1 MPLFDAPDYF
11 AKRSAATQA
20 KIDAI
25 ESAKQEKLS
34 SLQETTLQVNV
45 QREALNKSWVGQL
58 GLEPGSFTANR
69 VNDAASLVSGA
80 ARMAGQVAAL
90 PDSIGSVLERE
101 PLANSDIEAYNR
113 YVSGKTVPGDV
124 ATVGRMV
131 NGASVFDRI
140 KASETQRTEARDTA
154 KAFDL
159 TGLVEQSNRKAFAD
173 DLGAAYQ
180 ANSGEISTGW
190 NQAKNGDVLSG
201 VGNLAKGLGG
211 LIFSTGAATLTNG
224 AGVREYVLEN
234 APQLLVGTAGAIG
247 KGAMAASNVGYAM
260 DIYQQGLENY
270 AKANGGQLPAPEQMQ
285 KMALQAASL
294 ALAEQAGDVA
304 MLGLSKV
311 GGKAAKDASR
321 NAFKSSLKAAGGGYL
336 SEAPTEAYQTYTEG
350 EITGKPASGEEI
362 FVAGAIGGASGG
374 GLTGGIRTISELT
387 GSTSEQIAER
397 AAKAKEEVAKKQ
409 DLSAAIASGDVS
421 AYVDPKST
429 SYAPEKAVAALF
441 GNSQKA
447 DATPEAKQTN
457 FTKAE
462 SIVAELK
469 SEREKLQLELDW
481 TNPDKLQERLDAGRS
496 GYSPELIAAT
506 EETIATL
513 RATPADPNEVAA
525 LEAKAKGMDRKIQLS
540 ETILKNFNETTQ
552 DQPVDVEAEVTKL
565 KDADP
570 LVSQGAADTIIN
582 LSMKSPELVDRK
594 LAASLVS
601 DTTNNLTDG
610 QRDYLRSF
618 SEARIAENSL
628 KTMDDVS
635 KEIYF
640 GSEKGKKGFQYT
652 GLVKYR
658 SNVAATLAAGNQKSA
673 DRELGLLTS
682 FETSHQAKAKAASEA
697 YSAFLKDGIPR
708 RVERNQDGSWKVEQG
723 LWESAAARVENGG
736 LNIKE
741 DSPKIVANTQTE
753 ATAISKTAA
762 ELKAAYAVKFGSGNT
777 GGASNVQNVSQA
789 LEGIQSAETQLRSEA
804 STQAGT
810 VEGTAA
816 TGGGTAADVPADATT
831 GTDAVAPTGAVAVT
845 ESKASGYATRTKRN
859 VDAGDITIAFAMD
872 HSTAG
877 EKLTARLV
885 KEAGKPLVKWTPG
898 MKLSEFADQII
909 AALKATNGTA
919 INVAGN
925 GIYSWGNTSQADLNE
940 KLFKVLGKVKAE
952 YPALATIV
960 SGGQTGADM
969 AGVIAGKALGLKVDV
984 HLPAGFVQRDANRQ
998 DYKNTQ
1004 AGIEKQIADGAAA
1017 LTKTTAAQNATETVK
1032 SSSVKNVDG
1041 ASFVNRED
1049 LQDGTKDVEISLDY
1063 SFKVTPENILG
1074 LATKMFQIG
1083 EKNRAAGFATY
1094 FSGNYLRFIESYK
1107 SMVVLD
1113 AINDQYKGNRGDF
1126 RAETVE
1132 KELASLLSKTTAV
1145 SSTVAATQEAPS
1157 SAASTVETA
1166 QLQSTEETTTSSEA
1180 VVPET
1185 EEVAEPK
1192 GLAALQQKSTEGTP
1206 YVQRNLLAD
1215 HLKQAGKRPLVMV
1228 KDFVTAL
1235 KQQTAKVMD
1244 YLDVKE
1250 PTDKQKAAVQLL
1262 VRKVAEWGPVIK
1274 GSLVKGYWNKTEGK
1288 AKENEDFRYTDLMQ
1302 FLIEGTNKDGLD
1314 LEENIKTAIVYAAM
1328 RATVD
1333 AGDNNKFNSS
1343 KDINAMFGRSDEHE
1357 VSEAEQRILAN
1368 VGVRDNTWRNR
1379 AGQAAVQALGLK
1391 AADENTPL
1399 DLLPRL
1405 ESAFGAYI
1413 QKLLMDR
1420 GIMVRET
1427 LSRKQMQELFPQPEG
1442 EQDTAPPS
1450 WQFMKLARDAEGNP
1464 VPAAQ
1469 QILEGLQGTGNVL
1482 DKLFGVESLVQFPLL
1497 QAAEFKDKS
1506 QKGVNEGIPE
1516 NLREAVNQKQQEAGY
1531 LREDSWAVL
1540 SALPEKAFLMM
1551 HGWVDIENTTI
1562 HAMDMLSVQAKNEG
1576 IEREYNRIKQFV
1588 SEVIQPAA
1596 TEADSELGAVPFYP
1610 EMFVAKQQRVFQ
1622 KTNGFNQQTSK
1633 MHRNVYRKGSWAVDI
1648 KVSDESAMNNFKL
1661 RVLEALGVKTDA
1673 QTNDRTLDQFE
1684 AAFDPELQSSAKGK
1698 EKAAALRDAVKT
1710 LQKIIYE
1717 GTSLS
1722 DAEVDALVDGVAM
1735 GGEKGLTLAAL
1746 QDMAHYMQAM
1756 ETKAEKFPVQFQGEI
1771 DGKTN
1776 GVIISQL
1783 LFGGAVSVE
1792 DMKNRMRRGG
1802 LFFEADVDENGN
1814 PATQFNSWKQEGN
1827 LDQYE
1832 SLAKRLNEIAQLSL
1846 ASEPQTYEAIEAFT
1860 KPLSTKDGQV
1870 AKEGRDFT
1878 KNPLTTL
1885 MFGSTLYSAV
1895 DKMGDKLI
1903 AQISKRIVDVVDG
1916 NTPSTMKQVLED
1928 LNVLITRG
1936 GGEPINVN
1944 MTNAQALSSELSTKQ
1959 IKAIKRAFHNSLGDA
1974 AKQAF
1979 EEEFGTYLQQRS
1991 IADEAANLTFALS
2004 NAVITGMREDY
2015 VKQLI
2020 AAEVLPANPKTGQPL
2035 RALTQKEEREFQKQV
2050 SKLIPRVHTAGSKKD
2065 GKQSSGIGLF
2075 KTTQTLSTNPVY
2087 QGKASFG
2094 TPFADTVGKTGR
2106 QGQSLEAFSS
2116 TLNSNERVQEE
2127 PGISTSS
2134 KQVHSFDST
2143 VARGAE
2149 TLLVAQDIETDNNHD
2164 ALTSGLAG
2172 FNKVGQALN
2181 QSFYTELSQYSP
2193 MGELSAS
2200 LNGMVQN
2207 IIGFAVQGE
2216 GNNLSPTAQKNL
2228 TAVLNELVK
2237 TYGMD
2242 AASALNLVIKNTAD
2256 AAYRADKMKLETL
2269 ADVVS
2274 VDQYTLEGG
2283 NYTPTETDR
2292 QAVKDQLAAL
2302 SPEVKLGVFEAVDSL
2317 VTLMGDALTVPQ
2329 ARQTKTRGTN
2339 EFGDL
2344 GASSVRHNADL
2355 VSVFEK
2361 RGQLNVKQLVHVL
2374 RKKFPE
2380 NTVNREILEKL
2391 VPLLNAGLVVKYIT
2405 PDSTLADV
2413 LEKAKEPSRG
2423 WFVSKGGKQEIYVL
2437 GTQFKDS
2444 GLTPELLLHEALHA
2458 ALSQVINRPQSADA
2472 KALVAELQTLLTEAK
2487 AIVASDVSLASFA
2500 PAVSSVDELVS
2511 WGLTNKDFQVKVLSK
2526 VRMQSRTTQ
2535 NRLVSG
2541 MKAFVDAV
2549 ASLLFRRPD
2558 KNQNHGVFVL
2568 VQNVSGLMAEAANT
2582 QPAADVNLSMASQ
2595 VERINSFT
2603 TLQIHEALDT
2613 GAVDPAFQSQLANLL
2628 TGIVDALHGPFGA
2641 FAAALRETEAKT
2653 PVDAWAKA
2661 KELGVAPFGSSVLS
2675 HMAASE
2681 QEAFAI
2687 EQVEA
2692 TVKAALDGN
2701 DAQAKIAYRE
2711 LYNLYT
2717 EMYEKFSKDGSDFF
2731 KGDWAMAT
2739 PSEKAHAKSQYDF
2752 VFDLK
2757 SDNGDRSDYLARF
2770 AALGLAHQGFNQM
2783 LQVTTESD
2791 VGKLRGKESF
2801 EQRLQRWFSNVLGF
2815 FRQRV
2820 TKTYAGQLADVKLQT
2835 LVGQLV
2841 DIEAK
2846 KRSLIQAKKGLI
2858 NTGMVED
2865 GARAITESIRTKLA
2879 EAADSEFLRKQKNTA
2894 VQVARSAVSTIAND
2908 RTEKYI
2914 EGMQRFY
2921 ERNVQAQGSVFV
2933 SVLKELTGHKEKL
2946 QAAFRAVKKFEGD
2959 RKDQIAGWA
2968 KDARKAFGKKI
2979 APESSA
2985 SITAVVM
2992 RTGLHYLS
3000 DTMSLAEIERLVD
3013 NPVAQNA
3020 AIAELEAKLG
3030 HMKAEYV
3037 TQIKGLGY
3045 YKATEL
3051 VKVKTLMMNSYLI
3064 SRLAGTIY
3072 EKQITEAQAN
3082 AAEPIIKQL
3091 VSLYALKYTSRTEQA
3106 LAKQVFRDE
3115 NARGESVGNGI
3126 DFVMKAQKALEQKAF
3141 ERQFMNNPALM
3152 VHGFTPEIL
3161 NPHTEFVVATE
3172 TDGQALVDFGYKKGA
3187 KVSKDSADP
3196 DQSQKYI
3203 YVLKGAGLA
3212 PHVSGA
3218 LQFQSDT
3225 AKGTKAHSGY
3235 MNVNTQDGL
3244 ENAQTQARFDQKLGS
3259 KIETD
3264 PNWDPSQEA
3273 SNYTAPLYN
3282 ENGKVV
3288 NWRYMM
3294 NKQTKDDLLQRN
3306 NSFDRVLGVLGGTVF
3321 SKPKIKEQNRAVLEA
3336 LKEIY
3341 KDDYALNA
3349 ESYIEVGPKS
3359 NDPELRSF
3367 WERLPDQTKED
3378 VRTVWGSDGIKLTTD
3393 SLDVVFGYRKLSLAD
3408 PIRQSQK
3415 NKAKLEAGGALSEA
3429 DKQSLIAQNFVLSV
3443 EWALSTYARIKLG
3456 KSQEEAERYA
3466 KRAAAYVTRSERAWQ
3481 EIVREIKTIY
3491 VIKGVTSMIN
3501 NNKSNL
3507 TQLLASGV
3515 SLSAIREHMP
3525 VALKSATA
3533 YMADSDELRELEN
3546 QMATG
3551 YTQGNEAEIER
3562 RIVRLRD
3569 AIARNPAREMIEA
3582 GLMPSIVEDIGEAD
3596 DPFSYKTELARK
3608 TERFTDKLNPKVKQV
3623 AKVVYMTRD
3632 GKLYK
3637 ALHQATQISDFV
3649 ARYTMYQHRIG
3660 REQNPLSKAAAIQE
3674 VSEAFVNY
3682 DIPMHRSIQFMDDM
3696 GLMMFTKYFLRMQK
3710 VLLKMGRENPA
3721 RVLALAAAENYFDLS
3736 SIVLDSSALAKIG
3749 NNPFNIGAFGFPG
3762 ALDDLATIKAAMAV
3776 LK

>member
-1 MPLFDAPDYF
+1 MATFDINTYLSNRLSNKLTND
-11 AKRSAATQA
+11 KMQDLSLAASQKQA
-20 KIDAI
+20 ELAAQKEARDAQI
-25 ESAKQEKLS
+25 AAEQKAY
-34 SLQETTLQVNV
+34 ND
-45 QREALNKSWVGQL
+45 SWVGKL
-58 GLEPGSFTANR
+58 GLEPQGFVANR
-69 VNDAASLVSGA
+69 VNDVASLVSGA
-80 ARMAGQVAAL
+80 SRLAGNTTAL
-90 PDSIGSVLERE
+90 PNSIGSALDTVNLD
-101 PLANSDIEAYNR
+101 SGDVDAYNR
-113 YVSGKTVPGDV
+113 LQKNELQPGDV
-124 ATVGRMV
+124 ARLASPKVPGRLTAFE
-131 NGASVFDRI
+131 NIQSADRNRE
-140 KASETQRTEARDTA
+140 AARTINN
-154 KAFDL
+154 AFDL
-159 TGLVEQSNRKAFAD
+159 SGTVEQSNRKAFTES
-173 DLGAAYQ
+173 LGYGFNAPYNQ
-180 ANSGEISTGW
+180 LKEGVQ
-190 NQAKNGDVLSG
+190 QAKDGKVLDAAGNVTAGLAKLLLNAGDAVLS
-201 VGNLAKGLGG
+201 
-211 LIFSTGAATLTNG
+211 NG

-234 APQLLVGTAGAIG
+234 APQLLIGTAGAPG
-247 KGAMAASNVGYAM
+247 KAAMLASNVGYAA
-260 DIYQQGLENY
+260 DTYQQGIENY
-270 AKANGGQLPAPEQMQ
+270 AKANGGQMPSSERLQE
-285 KMALQAASL
+285 MALQAASL
-294 ALAEQAGDVA
+294 ALAEQGSD
-304 MLGLSKV
+304 MLGLGLAKL
-311 GGKAAKDASR
+311 GGKAS
-321 NAFKSSLKAAGGGYL
+321 KSGIVNTIKATAGGAAT
-336 SEAPTEAYQTYTEG
+336 EAPTEGFQTYMEG
-350 EITGKPASGEEI
+350 EITGKPASAQDVYVG
-362 FVAGAIGGASGG
+362 AAIGAASGG
-374 GLTGGIRTISELT
+374 ALAGGLRGMAEAGNAAANAA
-387 GSTSEQIAER
+387 AER
-397 AAKAKEEVAKKQ
+397 AAKVQEEVAKKQ
-409 DLSAAIASGDVS
+409 DLSAAIASGDVT
-421 AYVDPKST
+421 AYVDPKSP
-429 SYAPEKAVAALF
+429 SYAPEKAVQALF
-441 GNSQKA
+441 GNSQKE
-447 DATPEAKQTN
+447 DATPEIKQAN
-457 FTKAE
+457 FAKAE
-462 SIVAELK
+462 SIVADLK
-469 SEREKLQLELDW
+469 NEREKLELELVW
-481 TNPDKLQERLDAGRS
+481 TSPEKLQEKLNANRAD
-496 GYSPELIAAT
+496 YSPELLAAT
-506 EETIATL
+506 EEGIATL
-513 RATPADPNEVAA
+513 RETPVDPQEIAS
-525 LEAKAKGMDRKIQLS
+525 LEQKAKAMDSKIQLAES
-540 ETILKNFNETTQ
+540 VLKSFIPETQNTQ
-552 DQPVDVEAEVTKL
+552 IDVEAEVTKL

-570 LVSQGAADTIIN
+570 VVAQGAADNIIN
-582 LSMKSPELVDRK
+582 LSMSSPELVDRK

-601 DTTNNLTDG
+601 DTTNNLTDS
-610 QRDYLRSF
+610 QRDYLRAF
-618 SEARIAENSL
+618 SEARIAENTL
-628 KTMDDVS
+628 KNMDDVS

-640 GSEKGKKGFQYT
+640 GSEEGKAGIKYT
-652 GLVKYR
+652 GLTKYR
-658 SNVAATLAAGNQKSA
+658 SNVSLALTAGNQKSA
-673 DRELGLLTS
+673 DRELGLLTN

-697 YSAFLKDGIPR
+697 YASFLKDGIAR
-708 RVERNQDGSWKVEQG
+708 RVVRNKDGSWAVENG

-753 ATAISKTAA
+753 AAAISKTAA
-762 ELKAAYAVKFGSGNT
+762 ELKAAYAVKFGQSNT

-789 LEGIQSAETQLRSEA
+789 LKRVQSDSTQLSTEA
-804 STQAGT
+804 ATQTGT
-810 VEGTAA
+810 TEGSAA
-816 TGGGTAADVPADATT
+816 TGTGIDSAVPADATA
-831 GTDAVAPTGAVAVT
+831 GTDAVAPVNVWAGTG
-845 ESKASGYATRTKRN
+845 ENASLSNLATRSFELSGRKYFSVEHAYQSWKSGEFDEATYKKYTGGGKKIVGNKGTKTENGWNIKAMKRLMLASFKQN
-859 VDAGDITIAFAMD
+859 PDA
-872 HSTAG
+872 
-877 EKLTARLV
+877 
-885 KEAGKPLVKWTPG
+885 
-898 MKLSEFADQII
+898 
-909 AALKATNGTA
+909 
-919 INVAGN
+919 
-925 GIYSWGNTSQADLNE
+925 
-940 KLFKVLGKVKAE
+940 
-952 YPALATIV
+952 
-960 SGGQTGADM
+960 
-969 AGVIAGKALGLKVDV
+969 
-984 HLPAGFVQRDANRQ
+984 
-998 DYKNTQ
+998 
-1004 AGIEKQIADGAAA
+1004 AAA
-1017 LTKTTAAQNATETVK
+1017 L
-1032 SSSVKNVDG
+1032 
-1041 ASFVNRED
+1041 
-1049 LQDGTKDVEISLDY
+1049 
-1063 SFKVTPENILG
+1063 
-1074 LATKMFQIG
+1074 LAT
-1083 EKNRAAGFATY
+1083 
-1094 FSGNYLRFIESYK
+1094 GNAEITHK
-1107 SMVVLD
+1107 QD
-1113 AINDQYKGNRGDF
+1113 KGIWAKEFPRLLMEI
-1126 RAETVE
+1126 RS
-1132 KELASLLSKTTAV
+1132 ELAVDSA
-1145 SSTVAATQEAPS
+1145 QEAPS
-1157 SAASTVETA
+1157 SAASTVGTA
-1166 QLQSTEETTTSSEA
+1166 QLQSTEENSTSSEG
-1180 VVPET
+1180 VVPVPEA
-1185 EEVAEPK
+1185 VAEAVEPQ
-1192 GLAALQQKSTEGTP
+1192 GLTTLQQKSTEGTP
-1206 YVQRNLLAD
+1206 YVERNLLAD
-1215 HLKQAGKRPLVMV
+1215 HLKQSGKRPLVMV

-1262 VRKVAEWGPVIK
+1262 ARKLAEWGPVIK
-1274 GSLVKGYWNKTEGK
+1274 SSLVKGYWNKTEGK

-1314 LEENIKTAIVYAAM
+1314 LEENIKTAIVYGAM

-1333 AGDNNKFNSS
+1333 SADENKFNSPE
-1343 KDINAMFGRSDEHE
+1343 DINAMFGRSDEQE
-1357 VSEAEQRILAN
+1357 VSETELRILAN

-1391 AADENTPL
+1391 AADENTPI

-1427 LSRKQMQELFPQPEG
+1427 LTRAQMQELFPQPEG
-1442 EQDTAPPS
+1442 EKDTAPPS
-1450 WQFMKLARDAEGNP
+1450 WQFMKLARDAEGNA

-1482 DKLFGVESLVQFPLL
+1482 DKLFGVESLVRFPLL

-1540 SALPEKAFLMM
+1540 NALPEKAFLEM

-1562 HAMDMLSVQAKNEG
+1562 QAMDMLSVQAKNEG
-1576 IEREYNRIKQFV
+1576 IVREYNRIKQFV

-1596 TEADSELGAVPFYP
+1596 TEADTELGAVPFYP

-1648 KVSDESAMNNFKL
+1648 SIFDETAMDNFKL

-1673 QTNDRTLDQFE
+1673 QVNDRTLDQFE
-1684 AAFDPELQSSAKGK
+1684 AAFDPEMQSSAKGK
-1698 EKAAALRDAVKT
+1698 EKAAALRNAVKS
-1710 LQKIIYE
+1710 LQKIIYQ
-1717 GTSLS
+1717 GTALTNV
-1722 DAEVDALVDGVAM
+1722 EVDALVEGVAK

-1756 ETKAEKFPVQFQGEI
+1756 ETYARSPLTDIKFFVQFQGEI

-1802 LFFEADVDENGN
+1802 LFFEGDEQS
-1814 PATQFNSWKQEGN
+1814 QFNAWKQEGN

-1846 ASEPQTYEAIEAFT
+1846 ASDPKTYEAIEAFT

-1903 AQISKRIVDVVDG
+1903 AQISKRIVDVVDKT
-1916 NTPSTMKQVLED
+1916 TPSTLRQVLED
-1928 LNVLITRG
+1928 VNVLITRG
-1936 GGEPINVN
+1936 GGKPVDEGMSTDDAIDEFKLSEP
-1944 MTNAQALSSELSTKQ
+1944 Q

-2015 VKQLI
+2015 VKKLI
-2020 AAEVLPANPKTGQPL
+2020 ADGVMPTNTAGQPI
-2035 RALTQKEEREFQKQV
+2035 RALTKQEEREFQKQV
-2050 SKLIPRVHTAGSKKD
+2050 GKLIPRVHTAGSKKD

-2075 KTTQTLSTNPVY
+2075 KTKQTLSTNPVF
-2087 QGKASFG
+2087 QGEVKFG
-2094 TPFADTVGKTGR
+2094 TPFADTIGKTGR
-2106 QGQSLEAFSS
+2106 QGQSLEAFGAK
-2116 TLNSNERVQEE
+2116 LNSNERVQEE

-2149 TLLVAQDIETDNNHD
+2149 TLLAAQGIETDNNHD
-2164 ALTSGLAG
+2164 ALTSGLNG
-2172 FNKVGQALN
+2172 FTKVGQALN

-2228 TAVLNELVK
+2228 AAVLNELVK
-2237 TYGMD
+2237 TYGLD
-2242 AASALNLVIKNTAD
+2242 AVSALNLVIKNTAD

-2269 ADVVS
+2269 AGVVS

-2283 NYTPTETDR
+2283 NHKPTADER
-2292 QAVKDQLAAL
+2292 QAVQDQLAAL

-2317 VTLMGDALTVPQ
+2317 VALMGDTLTVPQ
-2329 ARQTKTRGTN
+2329 GRQTKTRGKT

-2344 GASSVRHNADL
+2344 GASSVRHDPDL
-2355 VSVFEK
+2355 VGVFEK
-2361 RGQLNVKQLVHVL
+2361 RGQLSAKQLVHVL

-2405 PDSTLADV
+2405 PDATSADV
-2413 LEKAKEPSRG
+2413 LEMAKEPSRG

-2444 GLTPELLLHEALHA
+2444 GLTAELLLHEALHA
-2458 ALSQVINRPQSADA
+2458 ALSQVIKSPKSAEA

-2487 AIVASDVSLASFA
+2487 AIVASDASLSSFA

-2526 VRMQSRTTQ
+2526 VRMQSRTSR

-2582 QPAADVNLSMASQ
+2582 QPAMPAAAPVFAPPSNAEIDSLKKALDVANKEDALGATDIQGNFEDPKLKALSDAYDKAFDKLVKATQAIIDKALSLDTAYARELQERLDGINDEAYAQDTLAENLIKLNQDSQAYLDEFNRRQGSFNFSMASQ

-2603 TLQIHEALDT
+2603 TLQIHEALAT
-2613 GAVDPAFQSQLANLL
+2613 EAVDPAFQSQLANLL

-2641 FAAALRETEAKT
+2641 FAAVLRETEAKT
-2653 PVDAWAKA
+2653 PMDAWAKA

-2717 EMYEKFSKDGSDFF
+2717 EMYNKFSKDGSDFF

-2783 LQVTTESD
+2783 LQVATESD

-2801 EQRLQRWFSNVLGF
+2801 EQRLRRWFSSVLGM
-2815 FRQRV
+2815 FRERV
-2820 TKTYAGQLADVKLQT
+2820 TKTYAGQLADVKLER

-2846 KRSLIQAKKGLI
+2846 KRSLLQAKKGLI
-2858 NTGMVED
+2858 NPGMVED
-2865 GARAITESIRTKLA
+2865 GARAITESIRTKIA
-2879 EAADSEFLRKQKNTA
+2879 EAADSEFMRKQTNTA
-2894 VQVARSAVSTIAND
+2894 VRVARSAVSTITND
-2908 RTEKYI
+2908 RTEKFI
-2914 EGMQRFY
+2914 EGMQKFY
-2921 ERNVQAQGSVFV
+2921 ERNVQSQGSVFV

-2946 QAAFRAVKKFEGD
+2946 QAAFRIVKKFEGD
-2959 RKDQIAGWA
+2959 RQDQIAGWA
-2968 KDARKAFGKKI
+2968 KDARKAFGKKLSRD
-2979 APESSA
+2979 SSA

-3030 HMKAEYV
+3030 HMKAEYI

-3051 VKVKTLMMNSYLI
+3051 VRVKVLMMNSHLI
-3064 SRLAGTIY
+3064 SKLAGTVY
-3072 EKQITEAQAN
+3072 EKRITDEQAK
-3082 AAEPIIKQL
+3082 AADPIIKQL
-3091 VSLYALKYTSRTEQA
+3091 VTLYALKYTSRTEQA

-3115 NARGESVGNGI
+3115 NVRGESVGNGI
-3126 DFVMKAQKALEQKAF
+3126 DFVMKAQKALEAEAF
-3141 ERQFMNNPALM
+3141 ERQFRNNPALM

-3161 NPHTEFVVATE
+3161 NPHTEFVVVDQQE
-3172 TDGQALVDFGYKKGA
+3172 GDRLMDFGYKRGA
-3187 KVSKDSADP
+3187 KVSKDGVDP
-3196 DQSQKYI
+3196 DQGQKRI

-3218 LQFQSDT
+3218 LQFQTDT
-3225 AKGTKAHSGY
+3225 AKGTKIHSGY

-3244 ENAQTQARFDQKLGS
+3244 ENAQAQASFDQKLGA
-3259 KIETD
+3259 KIDTD
-3264 PNWDPSQEA
+3264 PNWDPSMDDN
-3273 SNYTAPLYN
+3273 NYTAPLYD

-3288 NWRYMM
+3288 NWRYLM
-3294 NKQTKDDLLQRN
+3294 NKQTKDELLERN

-3349 ESYIEVGPKS
+3349 EAYVEVGPKS

-3378 VRTVWGSDGIKLTTD
+3378 VRAVWGGDSMKVTAD
-3393 SLDVVFGYRKLSLAD
+3393 SLDVVFGYRKRSLAE
-3408 PIRQSQK
+3408 PFRQKEK
-3415 NKAKLEAGGALSEA
+3415 NKAKLEAGGALTEA
-3429 DKQSLIAQNFVLSV
+3429 DKQSLITQAYVTSV
-3443 EWALSTYARIKLG
+3443 EWALTTFARIKLG
-3456 KSQEEAERYA
+3456 KSQDEAERYA
-3466 KRAAAYVTRSERAWQ
+3466 KRAAAFVTRSERAWQ
-3481 EIVREIKTIY
+3481 EVVREIKTIY
-3491 VIKGVTSMIN
+3491 VIKNVKTMVGN
-3501 NNKSNL
+3501 NVSNMS
-3507 TQLLASGV
+3507 QLLASGV
-3515 SLSAIREHMP
+3515 SLQAIREHMP

-3533 YMADSDELRELEN
+3533 YSADMEELRELEN
-3546 QMATG
+3546 QLETG
-3551 YTQGNEAEIER
+3551 YTQGNETEIER
-3562 RIVRLRD
+3562 KIIRLRD
-3569 AIARNPAREMIEA
+3569 AIARNPARELIEA

-3596 DPFSYKTELARK
+3596 DPFSYKTEFARK
-3608 TERFTDKLNPKVKQV
+3608 TERFTDKLNPKVKDA
-3623 AKVVYMTRD
+3623 AKFVYMTRD

-3649 ARYTMYQHRIG
+3649 ARYTMYQHLIS
-3660 REQNPLSKAAAIQE
+3660 REQNPLSKATAIQE

-3682 DIPMHRSIQFMDDM
+3682 DIAMHRNIQFMDDM
-3696 GLMMFTKYFLRMQK
+3696 GFMMFTKYFLRMQK

-3721 RVLALAAAENYFDLS
+3721 RVLALAAADNFLDLG

-3749 NNPFNIGAFGFPG
+3749 NNPVGIGAAGFFG
-3762 ALDDLATIKAAMAV
+3762 ALDDLATVKAAMAIV
-3776 LK
+3776 K

>member
-1 MPLFDAPDYF
+1 MATFDINTYLSNRLSNKLTNDKMQDLNLATSQKQ
-11 AKRSAATQA
+11 AELAAQKQA
-20 KIDAI
+20 RDAQI
-25 ESAKQEKLS
+25 AAEQQAY
-34 SLQETTLQVNV
+34 ND
-45 QREALNKSWVGQL
+45 SWVGKL
-58 GLEPGSFTANR
+58 GLEPQGFVANR
-69 VNDAASLVSGA
+69 VNDVASLVSGA
-80 ARMAGQVAAL
+80 SRLVGNTAAL
-90 PDSIGSVLERE
+90 PNSIGSAMDTVNLD
-101 PLANSDIEAYNR
+101 SGDIDAYNR
-113 YVSGKTVPGDV
+113 LQKNELQPGDV
-124 ATVGRMV
+124 ARLATPKAPGRLPAFE
-131 NGASVFDRI
+131 NIQSADRNRE
-140 KASETQRTEARDTA
+140 AARTINNT
-154 KAFDL
+154 FDL
-159 TGLVEQSNRKAFAD
+159 KGTVEQSNRKAFTEA
-173 DLGAAYQ
+173 LGYGFNAPYSQ
-180 ANSGEISTGW
+180 LKEGVQ
-190 NQAKNGDVLSG
+190 QAKEGKVLDAA
-201 VGNLAKGLGG
+201 GNVTAGLAKLLLNAGDA
-211 LIFSTGAATLTNG
+211 IISNG

-234 APQLLVGTAGAIG
+234 APQLLLGTAGAPG
-247 KGAMAASNVGYAM
+247 KAAMLASNVGYAI
-260 DIYQQGLENY
+260 DTYQQGIENY
-270 AKANGGQLPAPEQMQ
+270 AKENGGQMPSAERLQE
-285 KMALQAASL
+285 MALQASTL
-294 ALAEQAGDVA
+294 ALAEQGSD
-304 MLGLSKV
+304 MLGLGLAKL
-311 GGKAAKDASR
+311 GGKAS
-321 NAFKSSLKAAGGGYL
+321 KSGIVNTVKATAGGAAT
-336 SEAPTEAYQTYTEG
+336 EAPTEGFQTYMEG
-350 EITGKPASGEEI
+350 EITGKPASAQDVYVG
-362 FVAGAIGGASGG
+362 AAIGAASGG
-374 GLTGGIRTISELT
+374 ALSGGLRGMAEISNAAT
-387 GSTSEQIAER
+387 KSAAER
-397 AAKAKEEVAKKQ
+397 AAKAQEEKAKKQ
-409 DLSAAIASGDVS
+409 DLSAAIASGDVT
-421 AYVDPKST
+421 AYVDPKSP

-447 DATPEAKQTN
+447 DTTPEAKQAN
-457 FTKAE
+457 FIKAE
-462 SIVAELK
+462 EIVAEMK
-469 SEREKLQLELDW
+469 SKREDLQLEIDGA
-481 TNPDKLQERLDAGRS
+481 NPDKLQETLDAGR
-496 GYSPELIAAT
+496 GRFTPELVAKL
-506 EETIATL
+506 ESEIATL
-513 RATPADPNEVAA
+513 RTTPADPAQVAV
-525 LEAKAKGMDRKIQLS
+525 LESQAKEMDNKIKLA
-540 ETILKNFNETTQ
+540 ETVLNNFAQENQ
-552 DQPVDVEAEVTKL
+552 NKQIDVEAEVVKL

-570 LVSQGAADTIIN
+570 VVAQSAADNIIN
-582 LSMKSPELVDRK
+582 LSMASPERIDREMV
-594 LAASLVS
+594 AALVS
-601 DTTNNLTDG
+601 DATNNLTAS
-610 QRDYLRSF
+610 QRDYLRAF
-618 SEARIAENSL
+618 SQARVAENVL
-628 KTMDDVS
+628 KNMSDVS

-640 GSEKGKKGFQYT
+640 GSEKGKKGIRYVGLAQYRA
-652 GLVKYR
+652 K
-658 SNVAATLAAGNQKSA
+658 VAAVLSAGNQKSA
-673 DRELGLLTS
+673 DRELGQLTA
-682 FETSHQAKAKAASEA
+682 FEASHQAKSKAASEA
-697 YSAFLKDGIPR
+697 YAAFLKDGIER
-708 RVERNQDGSWKVEQG
+708 RVIRNKDGSWYVEQG
-723 LWESAAARVENGG
+723 LWESAADRAENGG

-741 DSPKIVANTQTE
+741 DSPKIVENTKTE
-753 ATAISKTAA
+753 ADAISKTAA

-777 GGASNVQNVSQA
+777 SGASNVQNVSQA
-789 LEGIQSAETQLRSEA
+789 PTGVQGTQEKLQSEA
-804 STQAGT
+804 TTETGTTETVAAAGT
-810 VEGTAA
+810 GNAA
-816 TGGGTAADVPADATT
+816 PATSN
-831 GTDAVAPTGAVAVT
+831 APTGTNAV
-845 ESKASGYATRTKRN
+845 
-859 VDAGDITIAFAMD
+859 VD
-872 HSTAG
+872 
-877 EKLTARLV
+877 
-885 KEAGKPLVKWTPG
+885 
-898 MKLSEFADQII
+898 
-909 AALKATNGTA
+909 
-919 INVAGN
+919 
-925 GIYSWGNTSQADLNE
+925 
-940 KLFKVLGKVKAE
+940 
-952 YPALATIV
+952 PA
-960 SGGQTGADM
+960 
-969 AGVIAGKALGLKVDV
+969 
-984 HLPAGFVQRDANRQ
+984 
-998 DYKNTQ
+998 
-1004 AGIEKQIADGAAA
+1004 
-1017 LTKTTAAQNATETVK
+1017 
-1032 SSSVKNVDG
+1032 
-1041 ASFVNRED
+1041 
-1049 LQDGTKDVEISLDY
+1049 
-1063 SFKVTPENILG
+1063 
-1074 LATKMFQIG
+1074 
-1083 EKNRAAGFATY
+1083 
-1094 FSGNYLRFIESYK
+1094 
-1107 SMVVLD
+1107 
-1113 AINDQYKGNRGDF
+1113 
-1126 RAETVE
+1126 
-1132 KELASLLSKTTAV
+1132 
-1145 SSTVAATQEAPS
+1145 QEAPAS
-1157 SAASTVETA
+1157 VVSTVETAGDQA
-1166 QLQSTEETTTSSEA
+1166 QLQSTEETTATPEEVVSESETAAGFARQDFSDQEITAAGGFVLSIDEVAKEGDGGQSPWLMADGKIVGTGQDHIAFADSVLPNGATTYDEFMRQTMAIRASMFKDAVENAYVVFLHIAEGQKFTVEQLNTLTTLASAQSSPMQVMFGEVNGLKNPEYKAVTLDWLKANRSSGLITAPVAEA
-1180 VVPET
+1180 V
-1185 EEVAEPK
+1185 EPQ
-1192 GLAALQQKSTEGTP
+1192 GLAALQEKSEEGKP
-1206 YVQRNLLAD
+1206 YVERNLLAD
-1215 HLKQAGKRPLVMV
+1215 YLKQSGKRPLVMV

-1244 YLDVKE
+1244 YLDVKD

-1262 VRKVAEWGPVIK
+1262 ARKVAEWGPVIK

-1302 FLIEGTNKDGLD
+1302 FLIEGTNKTGLD
-1314 LEENIKTAIVYAAM
+1314 LEENIKTAIVYGAM

-1333 AGDNNKFNSS
+1333 SADENKFNSPE
-1343 KDINAMFGRSDEHE
+1343 DINAMFGRSDEQE
-1357 VSEAEQRILAN
+1357 VSETELRILAN

-1391 AADENTPL
+1391 AADENTPI

-1427 LSRKQMQELFPQPEG
+1427 LSRAQMQELFPQPEG
-1442 EQDTAPPS
+1442 EKDTAPPS
-1450 WQFMKLARDAEGNP
+1450 WQFMKLARNAEGDP

-1482 DKLFGVESLVQFPLL
+1482 DKLFGVESLVRFPLL

-1540 SALPEKAFLMM
+1540 NALPEKAFLMM

-1562 HAMDMLSVQAKNEG
+1562 QAMDLLSVQAKNEG
-1576 IEREYNRIKQFV
+1576 IVREYNRIKQFV

-1596 TEADSELGAVPFYP
+1596 TEADTELGAVPFYP

-1633 MHRNVYRKGSWAVDI
+1633 MHRNVYRKGSWAVAI
-1648 KVSDESAMNNFKL
+1648 SVSDETAMDNFRL
-1661 RVLEALGVKTDA
+1661 RVLEALGTKTDA
-1673 QTNDRTLDQFE
+1673 QTNDITLAQFE
-1684 AAFDPELQSSAKGK
+1684 AAFDPELQNSPKGK
-1698 EKAAALRDAVKT
+1698 EKAAALRDAIKS
-1710 LQKIIYE
+1710 LQKVIYE
-1717 GTSLS
+1717 GTALS
-1722 DAEVDALVDGVAM
+1722 DAEVQAVIDGVAK

-1756 ETKAEKFPVQFQGEI
+1756 ETETETFPVQFQGEI

-1783 LFGGAVSVE
+1783 LFGGAESAE

-1802 LFFEADVDENGN
+1802 LFFEGDEQS
-1814 PATQFNSWKQEGN
+1814 QFNAWKQEGN

-1846 ASEPQTYEAIEAFT
+1846 ASDPKTYEAIEAFT

-1916 NTPSTMKQVLED
+1916 NTPSTMKEVLQD

-1936 GGEPINVN
+1936 GGKPINVN
-1944 MTNAQALSSELSTKQ
+1944 MSNAQALSSELSTEQ

-2020 AAEVLPANPKTGQPL
+2020 ADEILPANPKTGQPL
-2035 RALTQKEEREFQKQV
+2035 RALTKQEEREFQKQV

-2075 KTTQTLSTNPVY
+2075 KTKQTLSTNPVF

-2094 TPFADTVGKTGR
+2094 TPFADTIGKTGR
-2106 QGQSLEAFSS
+2106 QGQSLEAFSA

-2149 TLLVAQDIETDNNHD
+2149 TLLAAQGIETDNNHD
-2164 ALTSGLAG
+2164 ALTSGLNG
-2172 FNKVGQALN
+2172 FSKVGEALN
-2181 QSFYTELSQYSP
+2181 QSFYFELSKYSP

-2216 GNNLSPTAQKNL
+2216 GNNLTPTAQKNL
-2228 TAVLNELVK
+2228 AAVLNELVK
-2237 TYGMD
+2237 TYGLD

-2269 ADVVS
+2269 AGVVS

-2283 NYTPTETDR
+2283 NYKPTDAER
-2292 QAVKDQLAAL
+2292 QAVQDQLAAL

-2317 VTLMGDALTVPQ
+2317 VALMGEKLTVPQ
-2329 ARQTKTRGTN
+2329 GRQTKIRGKT

-2344 GASSVRHNADL
+2344 GASSVRHDADL
-2355 VSVFEK
+2355 VGVFEK
-2361 RGQLNVKQLVHVL
+2361 RGQLTAKQLVHVL

-2405 PDSTLADV
+2405 PDAASADV
-2413 LEKAKEPSRG
+2413 LEMAKEPSRG

-2458 ALSQVINRPQSADA
+2458 ALSQVINRPQSAEA

-2487 AIVASDVSLASFA
+2487 AIVASDASLSSFA

-2568 VQNVSGLMAEAANT
+2568 VQNVSGLMAEAANI
-2582 QPAADVNLSMASQ
+2582 QPTADVNLSMASQ
-2595 VERINSFT
+2595 VEKINSFT

-2641 FAAALRETEAKT
+2641 FAQALRETEAKT
-2653 PVDAWAKA
+2653 PTDAWAKA
-2661 KELGVAPFGSSVLS
+2661 QELGLAPFGSSVLAR
-2675 HMAASE
+2675 MGASE

-2717 EMYEKFSKDGSDFF
+2717 EMYNKFSKDGADFF
-2731 KGDWAMAT
+2731 NGDWAMAT

-2757 SDNGDRSDYLARF
+2757 SGNGDRSDYLARF

-2783 LQVTTESD
+2783 LQVATESD

-2801 EQRLQRWFSNVLGF
+2801 EQRLRRWFSNVLGF

-2820 TKTYAGQLADVKLQT
+2820 TKTYAGQLADVKLER

-2846 KRSLIQAKKGLI
+2846 KRSLIQAKKDLI
-2858 NTGMVED
+2858 NTDMVED
-2865 GARAITESIRTKLA
+2865 GARAVTEGIRAKIA
-2879 EAADSEFLRKQKNTA
+2879 EVADSEFLRKQKSTA
-2894 VQVARSAVSTIAND
+2894 VQVVRSAVSTVTND

-2921 ERNVQAQGSVFV
+2921 ERNVQSQGSVFV
-2933 SVLKELTGHKEKL
+2933 SLLKELTGHKEKL

-2959 RKDQIAGWA
+2959 RQDQIAGWA
-2968 KDARKAFGKKI
+2968 RDARKAFSKKLSR
-2979 APESSA
+2979 ESSA
-2985 SITAVVM
+2985 SITSVIM

-3000 DTMSLAEIERLVD
+3000 DTMSLADLERLID
-3013 NPVAQNA
+3013 NPVAQNL

-3030 HMKAEYV
+3030 HMKGEYI

-3051 VKVKTLMMNSYLI
+3051 VKVPVLMMNSHLI
-3064 SRLAGTIY
+3064 SRLAGTVY
-3072 EKQITEAQAN
+3072 EKQITDAQAK
-3082 AAEPIIKQL
+3082 AAEPVIKQL
-3091 VSLYALKYTSRTEQA
+3091 ISLYSLKYTSRTEQA

-3115 NARGESVGNGI
+3115 NARGASVGNGI
-3126 DFVMKAQKALEQKAF
+3126 DFVMKAQKSLEAEAF
-3141 ERQFMNNPALM
+3141 ERQFKNNPALM

-3161 NPHTEFVVATE
+3161 NPHTEFVVAKVR
-3172 TDGQALVDFGYKKGA
+3172 DGKRLMDFGYLKGA
-3187 KVSKDSADP
+3187 PVTKDPLDP
-3196 DQSQKYI
+3196 DIVVSNMSQEVAEAIGADQKHI

-3218 LQFQSDT
+3218 LQFQTDT
-3225 AKGTKAHSGY
+3225 AKGTKVHTGY

-3244 ENAQTQARFDQKLGS
+3244 ENAQTQATFSQKLGS
-3259 KIETD
+3259 KITVD

-3282 ENGKVV
+3282 ENGTVV
-3288 NWRYMM
+3288 NWRYLMS
-3294 NKQTKDDLLQRN
+3294 KQTKDELLERN
-3306 NSFDRVLGVLGGTVF
+3306 NSFDRVLGVLGGSVF

-3349 ESYIEVGPKS
+3349 EAYVEVGPKS

-3367 WERLPDQTKED
+3367 WERLPQQTKED
-3378 VRTVWGSDGIKLTTD
+3378 VRAVWGSDSIKVTAD

-3408 PIRQSQK
+3408 PFRQSEK
-3415 NKAKLEAGGALSEA
+3415 NKAKLEATGMLSEA
-3429 DKQSLIAQNFVLSV
+3429 DKQGLLTQAYVTSV
-3443 EWALSTYARIKLG
+3443 EWALTTYARVKLG
-3456 KSQEEAERYA
+3456 KPQDEAERYA
-3466 KRAAAYVTRSERAWQ
+3466 KRAAAFATRSERAWQ
-3481 EIVREIKTIY
+3481 EVVREIKTIY
-3491 VIKGVTSMIN
+3491 VIKNVKTMVN
-3501 NNKSNL
+3501 NNISNMS
-3507 TQLLASGV
+3507 QLLASGV
-3515 SLSAIREHMP
+3515 SLKAIRDHMP

-3533 YMADSDELRELEN
+3533 YSADMEELRELEN
-3546 QMATG
+3546 QLETG
-3551 YTQGNEAEIER
+3551 YTQGNDAEIER
-3562 RIVRLRD
+3562 KIIRLKD
-3569 AIARNPAREMIEA
+3569 AIARNPARELIEA
-3582 GLMPSIVEDIGEAD
+3582 GLMPSIVEDVGEAE
-3596 DPFSYKTELARK
+3596 DPFSYKTELAK
-3608 TERFTDKLNPKVKQV
+3608 KAERFTDKLNPKVKEA
-3623 AKVVYMTRD
+3623 AKLVYMTRD

-3637 ALHQATQISDFV
+3637 ALHQATQVSDFV
-3649 ARYTMYQHRIG
+3649 ARYTLYQHRIS
-3660 REQNPLSKAAAIQE
+3660 REQNPLSKEAAIQE

-3682 DIPMHRSIQFMDDM
+3682 DISMHRNIQFMDDM
-3696 GLMMFTKYFLRMQK
+3696 GFMMFTKYFLRMQK

-3721 RVLALAAAENYFDLS
+3721 RVLALAAADGYLNLG

-3749 NNPFNIGAFGFPG
+3749 NNPFGVGAFGFPG
-3762 ALDDLATIKAAMAV
+3762 ALDDLATVKAGMALIK
-3776 LK
+3776 

>member
-1 MPLFDAPDYF
+1 MKDFDLDAYLNNKLGAPNPG
-11 AKRSAATQA
+11 

-25 ESAKQEKLS
+25 IKAKEAKLANLQQIQSSLAQNGQQALNAQAVADGRTWGEFGADVGLSAIQGVDALAKLPAMVYDKATEGNFYGTETQAISKMSDEREKLKS
-34 SLQETTLQVNV
+34 AFAQANNKQKA
-45 QREALNKSWVGQL
+45 QAAKAAGEAAKEYVGDGALGTGAQIAAESGSAFWEAAKDPASIPEFLAQQAAQL
-58 GLEPGSFTANR
+58 G
-69 VNDAASLVSGA
+69 V
-80 ARMAGQVAAL
+80 M
-90 PDSIGSVLERE
+90 
-101 PLANSDIEAYNR
+101 
-113 YVSGKTVPGDV
+113 GK
-124 ATVGRMV
+124 VG
-131 NGASVFDRI
+131 
-140 KASETQRTEARDTA
+140 KASEIAAQAA
-154 KAFDL
+154 LKA
-159 TGLVEQSNRKAFAD
+159 AP
-173 DLGAAYQ
+173 
-180 ANSGEISTGW
+180 
-190 NQAKNGDVLSG
+190 VL
-201 VGNLAKGLGG
+201 
-211 LIFSTGAATLTNG
+211 AATK
-224 AGVREYVLEN
+224 AGQAAVNR
-234 APQLLVGTAGAIG
+234 VGTAGAVGTGAVLQGTDVGSDTMTRIMELPDKVWEQNPEFLARSSEIG
-247 KGAMAASNVGYAM
+247 AS
-260 DIYQQGLENY
+260 
-270 AKANGGQLPAPEQMQ
+270 
-285 KMALQAASL
+285 
-294 ALAEQAGDVA
+294 
-304 MLGLSKV
+304 
-311 GGKAAKDASR
+311 AAKQEIASR
-321 NAFKSSLKAAGGGYL
+321 LASEATIQGAATSILSAALPGGTAVEKALVGKSLGGVKAIPKAFVGESGQEGIEEGTGKFFGNAGVKQINPAQSLSEDVGAAAGQGAYMGGL
-336 SEAPTEAYQTYTEG
+336 LGAG
-350 EITGKPASGEEI
+350 ITG
-362 FVAGAIGGASGG
+362 VQTAGNAAAQSA
-374 GLTGGIRTISELT
+374 
-387 GSTSEQIAER
+387 AER
-397 AAKAKEEVAKKQ
+397 AAKVQEETGKKQ
-409 DLSAAIASGDVS
+409 DLSAAIASGDVT
-421 AYVDPKST
+421 AYVDPKSP
-429 SYAPEKAVAALF
+429 SYAPEKAVQALF
-441 GNSQKA
+441 GNSQKE
-447 DATPEAKQTN
+447 DATPEIKQTN
-457 FTKAE
+457 FAKAE
-462 SIVAELK
+462 TIVADLK
-469 SEREKLQLELDW
+469 SKREDLQLEIEGA
-481 TNPDKLQERLDAGRS
+481 NPDKLQERLDQNRS
-496 GYSPELIAAT
+496 TFSPALVAAL
-506 EETIATL
+506 ESEIATL
-513 RATPADPNEVAA
+513 RSTPPSPTEI
-525 LEAKAKGMDRKIQLS
+525 KIQADREARAKTMDSQIELAEKVLKAFIP
-540 ETILKNFNETTQ
+540 ETQNTQ
-552 DQPVDVEAEVTKL
+552 VDVEAEVAKL

-570 LVSQGAADTIIN
+570 VVAQGAADNIIN
-582 LSMKSPELVDRK
+582 LSMSSPELVDRK
-594 LAASLVS
+594 LVASLVS
-601 DTTNNLTDG
+601 DTTNNLTDS
-610 QRDYLRSF
+610 QRDYLRAF
-618 SEARIAENSL
+618 SEARVAENSL
-628 KTMDDVS
+628 KTMGDVS
-635 KEIYF
+635 KEIFF
-640 GSEKGKKGFQYT
+640 GSQKGKAGIKYT
-652 GLVKYR
+652 GLVQYR
-658 SNVAATLAAGNQKSA
+658 SNVATSLAAGNQKSA
-673 DRELGLLTS
+673 DRELGLLTA
-682 FETSHQAKAKAASEA
+682 FETSHQAKATAASEA
-697 YSAFLKDGIPR
+697 YSAFLKDGIER
-708 RVERNQDGSWKVEQG
+708 RVVRNKDGSWKVEQG
-723 LWESAAARVENGG
+723 LWESASARAENGG

-741 DSPKIVANTQTE
+741 DSPKIVADTKTE
-753 ATAISKTAA
+753 ADAISKTAS

-777 GGASNVQNVSQA
+777 SGASNVQNVSQA
-789 LEGIQSAETQLRSEA
+789 PAGVQGTQEKFQAKATTETGTTETVA
-804 STQAGT
+804 AAGT
-810 VEGTAA
+810 GNAA
-816 TGGGTAADVPADATT
+816 PATSN
-831 GTDAVAPTGAVAVT
+831 APTGIDAV
-845 ESKASGYATRTKRN
+845 
-859 VDAGDITIAFAMD
+859 VD
-872 HSTAG
+872 
-877 EKLTARLV
+877 
-885 KEAGKPLVKWTPG
+885 
-898 MKLSEFADQII
+898 
-909 AALKATNGTA
+909 
-919 INVAGN
+919 
-925 GIYSWGNTSQADLNE
+925 
-940 KLFKVLGKVKAE
+940 
-952 YPALATIV
+952 PA
-960 SGGQTGADM
+960 
-969 AGVIAGKALGLKVDV
+969 
-984 HLPAGFVQRDANRQ
+984 
-998 DYKNTQ
+998 
-1004 AGIEKQIADGAAA
+1004 
-1017 LTKTTAAQNATETVK
+1017 
-1032 SSSVKNVDG
+1032 
-1041 ASFVNRED
+1041 
-1049 LQDGTKDVEISLDY
+1049 
-1063 SFKVTPENILG
+1063 
-1074 LATKMFQIG
+1074 
-1083 EKNRAAGFATY
+1083 
-1094 FSGNYLRFIESYK
+1094 
-1107 SMVVLD
+1107 
-1113 AINDQYKGNRGDF
+1113 
-1126 RAETVE
+1126 
-1132 KELASLLSKTTAV
+1132 
-1145 SSTVAATQEAPS
+1145 QEAPAS
-1157 SAASTVETA
+1157 VVSTVETAVDQA
-1166 QLQSTEETTTSSEA
+1166 QLQSTEQTTATSEEFVPQTEA
-1180 VVPET
+1180 
-1185 EEVAEPK
+1185 VAEPT
-1192 GLAALQQKSTEGTP
+1192 GLSALQQKSTEGTP
-1206 YVQRNLLAD
+1206 YVERNLLAD
-1215 HLKQAGKRPLVMV
+1215 HLKQSGKRPLVMV

-1244 YLDVKE
+1244 YLDVKD

-1262 VRKVAEWGPVIK
+1262 ARKLTEWSPVIK
-1274 GSLVKGYWNKTEGK
+1274 ANLVKGYWNKEEGR
-1288 AKENEDFRYTDLMQ
+1288 AKENENFRYTDLMQ
-1302 FLIEGTNKDGLD
+1302 FLIEGTNKTGLD

-1333 AGDNNKFNSS
+1333 SADENKFNSPE
-1343 KDINAMFGRSDEHE
+1343 DINAMFGRSDEQE
-1357 VSEAEQRILAN
+1357 VSESELRILAN

-1391 AADENTPL
+1391 AADENTPI

-1427 LSRKQMQELFPQPEG
+1427 LSRDLMEELFVEPVVTTLKVGTGAAGQVSYDQKTLVVSGSGATPSMWVKAYLPDGYRVKAKADKQGNFVLPTLSQIPSVGTEIVI
-1442 EQDTAPPS
+1442 EMLTSEAPPS
-1450 WQFMKLARDAEGNP
+1450 WQFIKLARDAEGNA

-1482 DKLFGVESLVQFPLL
+1482 DKLFGVESLVRFPLL

-1531 LREDSWAVL
+1531 LRKDSWAVL
-1540 SALPEKAFLMM
+1540 SALPEQAFLEM

-1562 HAMDMLSVQAKNEG
+1562 QAMDLLSVQAKNEG
-1576 IEREYNRIKQFV
+1576 IVREYNRIKQFV

-1596 TEADSELGAVPFYP
+1596 TEADTELGAVPFYP

-1633 MHRNVYRKGSWAVDI
+1633 MHRNVYRKGSWAVNI
-1648 KVSDESAMNNFKL
+1648 SVSDETAMDNFRL
-1661 RVLEALGVKTDA
+1661 RVLEALGTKTDA
-1673 QTNDRTLDQFE
+1673 QTNDRTLAQFD
-1684 AAFDPELQSSAKGK
+1684 AAFDPELQSSDKGK
-1698 EKAAALRDAVKT
+1698 KKAAALRDAVKA

-1717 GTSLS
+1717 GASLS
-1722 DAEVDALVDGVAM
+1722 DAEVNALVDGVAK

-1756 ETKAEKFPVQFQGEI
+1756 ETGAETFPVQFQGEI

-1776 GVIISQL
+1776 GVIISQI

-1802 LFFEADVDENGN
+1802 LFFEGDEQS
-1814 PATQFNSWKQEGN
+1814 QFNSWKQEGN

-1846 ASEPQTYEAIEAFT
+1846 DNDPVVYGAIEAFT
-1860 KPLSTKDGQV
+1860 KPLSTADGQV

-1903 AQISKRIVDVVDG
+1903 AQVSKRIVDVVDG
-1916 NTPSTMKQVLED
+1916 NTPSTMKEVLQD

-1936 GGEPINVN
+1936 GGKPINVN
-1944 MTNAQALSSELSTKQ
+1944 MTNAQALSSELSTDQ

-1979 EEEFGTYLQQRS
+1979 EEEFGTYLKQRS

-2020 AAEVLPANPKTGQPL
+2020 ADGTMPTNTAGQPI

-2065 GKQSSGIGLF
+2065 NKQSSGIGLF
-2075 KTTQTLSTNPVY
+2075 KTKQTLSTNPVF
-2087 QGKASFG
+2087 QGDAKFG
-2094 TPFADTVGKTGR
+2094 TPFADTIGKTGR
-2106 QGQSLEAFSS
+2106 QGQSLEAFS
-2116 TLNSNERVQEE
+2116 TKLNSNERVQEE

-2149 TLLVAQDIETDNNHD
+2149 TLLAAQGIETDNNHD
-2164 ALTSGLAG
+2164 ALTSGLNG
-2172 FNKVGQALN
+2172 FSKVGEALN
-2181 QSFYTELSQYSP
+2181 QSFYSELSQYSP

-2200 LNGMVQN
+2200 LNGMLQN

-2216 GNNLSPTAQKNL
+2216 GNNLTPTAQKNL
-2228 TAVLNELVK
+2228 AAVLNELVK
-2237 TYGMD
+2237 TYGLD
-2242 AASALNLVIKNTAD
+2242 AAASLNLIIKNTAD

-2283 NYTPTETDR
+2283 NYKPTADER
-2292 QAVKDQLAAL
+2292 QAIQNQLAAL

-2317 VTLMGDALTVPQ
+2317 VSLMGDTLTAPK
-2329 ARQTKTRGTN
+2329 ARENKTRGKT

-2344 GASSVRHNADL
+2344 GASSVRHDPDL
-2355 VSVFEK
+2355 VGVFEK
-2361 RGQLNVKQLVHVL
+2361 RGQLTAKQLVHVL
-2374 RKKFPE
+2374 RKKFPD

-2405 PDSTLADV
+2405 PDAASADV
-2413 LEKAKEPSRG
+2413 LEMATEPSRG

-2444 GLTPELLLHEALHA
+2444 GLTAELLLHEALHA

-2487 AIVASDVSLASFA
+2487 AIVASDASLSGFSS
-2500 PAVSSVDELVS
+2500 AVSSVDELVS

-2526 VRMQSRTTQ
+2526 VRMQSRTSQ

-2582 QPAADVNLSMASQ
+2582 QPATDVNLSMASQ
-2595 VERINSFT
+2595 VEQINSFT

-2653 PVDAWAKA
+2653 PTDAWAKA

-2717 EMYEKFSKDGSDFF
+2717 EMYNKFSKDGSDFF

-2865 GARAITESIRTKLA
+2865 GARAITEGIRTKIA
-2879 EAADSEFLRKQKNTA
+2879 QAADSEFLRKQKNTA

-2921 ERNVQAQGSVFV
+2921 ERNVQAQGSMFV

-2946 QAAFRAVKKFEGD
+2946 QAAFRIVKKFEGD
-2959 RKDQIAGWA
+2959 RQDQIAGWA

-2979 APESSA
+2979 LRDSSA

-3000 DTMSLAEIERLVD
+3000 DTMSLTEIERLVD

-3064 SRLAGTIY
+3064 SRLAGTVY

-3126 DFVMKAQKALEQKAF
+3126 DFVMKAQKALEQEAF

-3172 TDGQALVDFGYKKGA
+3172 AEGEALVDFNYKKGD

-3273 SNYTAPLYN
+3273 GNYTAPLYN

-3294 NKQTKDDLLQRN
+3294 NKQTKDELLDRN

-3341 KDDYALNA
+3341 KDDFALNA
-3349 ESYIEVGPKS
+3349 EAYVEVGPKS
-3359 NDPELRSF
+3359 SDPELRGF
-3367 WERLPDQTKED
+3367 WERLPEQTKED
-3378 VRTVWGSDGIKLTTD
+3378 VRAVWKGDSMKVTAD

-3415 NKAKLEAGGALSEA
+3415 NKAKLEAGGALTEA
-3429 DKQSLIAQNFVLSV
+3429 EKQGLIAQNFVLSV
-3443 EWALSTYARIKLG
+3443 EWAFSTYARIKLG
-3456 KSQEEAERYA
+3456 KSQDEAERYA
-3466 KRAAAYVTRSERAWQ
+3466 KRAAAYVVRGERAWQ

-3507 TQLLASGV
+3507 SQLLASGV
-3515 SLSAIREHMP
+3515 TLQAIREHMP
-3525 VALKSATA
+3525 VALKSAMA
-3533 YMADSDELRELEN
+3533 YQADSDELRELEN
-3546 QMATG
+3546 RLETG

-3562 RIVRLRD
+3562 KIIRLRD

-3582 GLMPSIVEDIGEAD
+3582 GLMPSIVEDVGEAD
-3596 DPFSYKTELARK
+3596 DPFSYKTELAKK
-3608 TERFTDKLNPKVKQV
+3608 TERFTDKLNPKVKEA
-3623 AKVVYMTRD
+3623 AKFVYMTRD

-3649 ARYTMYQHRIG
+3649 ARYVMYQHRIS

-3674 VSEAFVNY
+3674 AADAFVNY
-3682 DIPMHRSIQFMDDM
+3682 DMAMHRNIQFMDDM
-3696 GLMMFTKYFLRMQK
+3696 GFMMFTKYYLRMQK

-3721 RVLALAAAENYFDLS
+3721 RVLALAAADGYLNLG

-3749 NNPFNIGAFGFPG
+3749 NNPFGVGAFGFPG
-3762 ALDDLATIKAAMAV
+3762 ALDDLATVKAAMALV
-3776 LK
+3776 K

>member
-1 MPLFDAPDYF
+1 MAEFDIDAYLNNKFGAPNPGKINDILK
-11 AKRSAATQA
+11 AKDAKLVELQQFRESLAQNTDQALTTQA
-20 KIDAI
+20 VRDGRTWGEFGADVGLSAIQGVDAL
-25 ESAKQEKLS
+25 AKLPAMVYDKATEGNFYGTETQAISKMSDEREKLKS
-34 SLQETTLQVNV
+34 AFAQANNKQKA
-45 QREALNKSWVGQL
+45 QAAKAAGEAAKEYVGDGALGTGAQIAAEFGSAFWEAAKDPASIPEFLAQQAAQL
-58 GLEPGSFTANR
+58 G
-69 VNDAASLVSGA
+69 V
-80 ARMAGQVAAL
+80 M
-90 PDSIGSVLERE
+90 
-101 PLANSDIEAYNR
+101 
-113 YVSGKTVPGDV
+113 GK
-124 ATVGRMV
+124 VG
-131 NGASVFDRI
+131 
-140 KASETQRTEARDTA
+140 KASEIAAQAA
-154 KAFDL
+154 LKA
-159 TGLVEQSNRKAFAD
+159 AP
-173 DLGAAYQ
+173 
-180 ANSGEISTGW
+180 
-190 NQAKNGDVLSG
+190 VL
-201 VGNLAKGLGG
+201 
-211 LIFSTGAATLTNG
+211 AATK
-224 AGVREYVLEN
+224 AGQAAVNR
-234 APQLLVGTAGAIG
+234 VGTAGAVVTGAVLQGTDVGSDTMTRIMELPDKVWEQNPEFLARASEIG
-247 KGAMAASNVGYAM
+247 AS
-260 DIYQQGLENY
+260 
-270 AKANGGQLPAPEQMQ
+270 
-285 KMALQAASL
+285 
-294 ALAEQAGDVA
+294 
-304 MLGLSKV
+304 
-311 GGKAAKDASR
+311 AAKQEIASR
-321 NAFKSSLKAAGGGYL
+321 LASEATIQGAATSILSAALPGGTAVEKALVGKSLGGVKAIPKAFVGESGQEGIEEGTGKFFGNAGVKQINPAQSLSEDVGAAAGQGAYMGGL
-336 SEAPTEAYQTYTEG
+336 LGAG
-350 EITGKPASGEEI
+350 ITG
-362 FVAGAIGGASGG
+362 VQTAGNAAAQSA
-374 GLTGGIRTISELT
+374 
-387 GSTSEQIAER
+387 AER
-397 AAKAKEEVAKKQ
+397 AAKVQEETGKKQ
-409 DLSAAIASGDVS
+409 DLSAAIASGDVT
-421 AYVDPKST
+421 AYVDPKSP
-429 SYAPEKAVAALF
+429 SYAPEKAVQALF
-441 GNSQKA
+441 GNSQKK
-447 DATPEAKQTN
+447 DATPEIKQTN
-457 FTKAE
+457 FAKAE
-462 SIVAELK
+462 TIVADLK
-469 SEREKLQLELDW
+469 SKREDLQLEIEGA
-481 TNPDKLQERLDAGRS
+481 NPDKLQERLDQNRGTF
-496 GYSPELIAAT
+496 SPALVAAL
-506 EETIATL
+506 ESEIATL
-513 RATPADPNEVAA
+513 RSTPPSPAEI
-525 LEAKAKGMDRKIQLS
+525 KIQADREARAKTMDSQIELAEKVLKAFIP
-540 ETILKNFNETTQ
+540 ETQNTQ
-552 DQPVDVEAEVTKL
+552 VDVETEVAKL

-570 LVSQGAADTIIN
+570 VVAQGAADNIIN
-582 LSMKSPELVDRK
+582 LSMSSPELVDRK
-594 LAASLVS
+594 LVASLVS
-601 DTTNNLTDG
+601 DTTNNLTDS
-610 QRDYLRSF
+610 QRDYLRAF
-618 SEARIAENSL
+618 SEARVAENSL
-628 KTMDDVS
+628 KTMGDVS
-635 KEIYF
+635 KEIFF
-640 GSEKGKKGFQYT
+640 GSQKGKAGIKYT
-652 GLVKYR
+652 GLVQYR
-658 SNVAATLAAGNQKSA
+658 SNVATSLAAGNQKSA
-673 DRELGLLTS
+673 DRELGLLTA
-682 FETSHQAKAKAASEA
+682 FETSHQAKATAASEA
-697 YSAFLKDGIPR
+697 YSAFLKDGIER
-708 RVERNQDGSWKVEQG
+708 RVVRNKDGSWKVEQG
-723 LWESAAARVENGG
+723 LWESASARAENGG

-741 DSPKIVANTQTE
+741 DSPKIVADTKTE
-753 ATAISKTAA
+753 ADAISKTAS

-777 GGASNVQNVSQA
+777 SGASNVQNVSQA
-789 LEGIQSAETQLRSEA
+789 PAGVQGTQEKLQPEATTETGTTETVA
-804 STQAGT
+804 AAGT
-810 VEGTAA
+810 GNAA
-816 TGGGTAADVPADATT
+816 PATSN
-831 GTDAVAPTGAVAVT
+831 APTGIDAV
-845 ESKASGYATRTKRN
+845 
-859 VDAGDITIAFAMD
+859 VD
-872 HSTAG
+872 
-877 EKLTARLV
+877 
-885 KEAGKPLVKWTPG
+885 
-898 MKLSEFADQII
+898 
-909 AALKATNGTA
+909 
-919 INVAGN
+919 
-925 GIYSWGNTSQADLNE
+925 
-940 KLFKVLGKVKAE
+940 
-952 YPALATIV
+952 PA
-960 SGGQTGADM
+960 
-969 AGVIAGKALGLKVDV
+969 
-984 HLPAGFVQRDANRQ
+984 
-998 DYKNTQ
+998 
-1004 AGIEKQIADGAAA
+1004 
-1017 LTKTTAAQNATETVK
+1017 
-1032 SSSVKNVDG
+1032 
-1041 ASFVNRED
+1041 
-1049 LQDGTKDVEISLDY
+1049 
-1063 SFKVTPENILG
+1063 
-1074 LATKMFQIG
+1074 
-1083 EKNRAAGFATY
+1083 
-1094 FSGNYLRFIESYK
+1094 
-1107 SMVVLD
+1107 
-1113 AINDQYKGNRGDF
+1113 
-1126 RAETVE
+1126 
-1132 KELASLLSKTTAV
+1132 
-1145 SSTVAATQEAPS
+1145 QEAPAS
-1157 SAASTVETA
+1157 VVSTVETAGDQA
-1166 QLQSTEETTTSSEA
+1166 QLQSTEQTTATSEE
-1180 VVPET
+1180 VVPQT
-1185 EEVAEPK
+1185 EAVAEPT
-1192 GLAALQQKSTEGTP
+1192 GLSALQQKSTEGTP
-1206 YVQRNLLAD
+1206 YVERNLLAD
-1215 HLKQAGKRPLVMV
+1215 HLKQSGKRPLVMV

-1244 YLDVKE
+1244 YLDVKD
-1250 PTDKQKAAVQLL
+1250 PTDKQKAAVQLMA
-1262 VRKVAEWGPVIK
+1262 RKLAEWGPVIK

-1288 AKENEDFRYTDLMQ
+1288 AKEAENFRYTDLMQ
-1302 FLIEGTNKDGLD
+1302 FLIEGTNKTGLD

-1333 AGDNNKFNSS
+1333 SADENKFNSLE
-1343 KDINAMFGRSDEHE
+1343 DINAMFGRSDEQE
-1357 VSEAEQRILAN
+1357 VSESELRILAN

-1391 AADENTPL
+1391 AADENTPI

-1427 LSRKQMQELFPQPEG
+1427 LSRAQMQELFPQPEG
-1442 EQDTAPPS
+1442 EKDTAPPS
-1450 WQFMKLARDAEGNP
+1450 WQFMKLARNAEGDP

-1482 DKLFGVESLVQFPLL
+1482 DKLFGVESLVRFPLL

-1540 SALPEKAFLMM
+1540 SALPEQAFLKM

-1562 HAMDMLSVQAKNEG
+1562 QAMDLLSVQAKNEG
-1576 IEREYNRIKQFV
+1576 IVREYNRIKQFV
-1588 SEVIQPAA
+1588 SEVIQPTA
-1596 TEADSELGAVPFYP
+1596 TEADTELGAVPFYP

-1648 KVSDESAMNNFKL
+1648 SVSDETAMDNFRL
-1661 RVLEALGVKTDA
+1661 RVLEALGTKTDA
-1673 QTNDRTLDQFE
+1673 QTNDRTLAQFD
-1684 AAFDPELQSSAKGK
+1684 AAFDPELQNSPKGK
-1698 EKAAALRDAVKT
+1698 EKAAALRDAIKS

-1717 GTSLS
+1717 GTALS
-1722 DAEVDALVDGVAM
+1722 DAEVDALVDGVAK

-1756 ETKAEKFPVQFQGEI
+1756 ETKTEKFPVQFQGEI

-1776 GVIISQL
+1776 GVIISQI
-1783 LFGGAVSVE
+1783 LFGGAVSVV

-1802 LFFEADVDENGN
+1802 LFFEGDEQN
-1814 PATQFNSWKQEGN
+1814 QFNSWKQEGN

-1846 ASEPQTYEAIEAFT
+1846 DSDPKTYAAIEAFT

-1903 AQISKRIVDVVDG
+1903 AQISKRIVDVVDKT
-1916 NTPSTMKQVLED
+1916 TPSTLRQVLED
-1928 LNVLITRG
+1928 VNVLITRG
-1936 GGEPINVN
+1936 GGKPVDEGMSTDDAIDEFKLSEP
-1944 MTNAQALSSELSTKQ
+1944 Q

-2020 AAEVLPANPKTGQPL
+2020 ADGVMPVREVVKKDGSKEITVL
-2035 RALTQKEEREFQKQV
+2035 RALSKQEEREFQKQV
-2050 SKLIPRVHTAGSKKD
+2050 GKLIPRVHTAGSKKD
-2065 GKQSSGIGLF
+2065 NKQSSGIGLF
-2075 KTTQTLSTNPVY
+2075 KTKQTLSTNPVF
-2087 QGKASFG
+2087 QGEAKFG
-2094 TPFADTVGKTGR
+2094 TPFADTIGKTGR
-2106 QGQSLEAFSS
+2106 QGQSLEAFSAK
-2116 TLNSNERVQEE
+2116 LNSNERVQEE
-2127 PGISTSS
+2127 PGISMSA
-2134 KQVHSFDST
+2134 KQTHSFDST
-2143 VARGAE
+2143 TMRGAE
-2149 TLLVAQDIETDNNHD
+2149 TLLVSQGIETDNNHD
-2164 ALTSGLAG
+2164 AFTFGAG
-2172 FNKVGQALN
+2172 TDATLVGVAMN
-2181 QSFYTELSQYSP
+2181 QSFYKELAQYSP
-2193 MGELSAS
+2193 LGELSAS

-2207 IIGFAVQGE
+2207 IIGFAVSGE
-2216 GNNLSPTAQKNL
+2216 GNNLTPTAQKNL
-2228 TAVLNELVK
+2228 AAVLNELVK
-2237 TYGMD
+2237 TYGLD

-2283 NYTPTETDR
+2283 NYKPTDAER
-2292 QAVKDQLAAL
+2292 QAVRDQLAAL

-2317 VTLMGDALTVPQ
+2317 VALVGDTLTVPK
-2329 ARQTKTRGTN
+2329 ARENKTRGKT

-2344 GASSVRHNADL
+2344 GASSVRHDPDL
-2355 VSVFEK
+2355 VGVFEK
-2361 RGQLNVKQLVHVL
+2361 RGQLTAKQLVYVL

-2405 PDSTLADV
+2405 PDAASADV
-2413 LEKAKEPSRG
+2413 LEMATKPSRG

-2472 KALVAELQTLLTEAK
+2472 KALVTELQTLLTEAK
-2487 AIVASDVSLASFA
+2487 AIVASDASLSGFA

-2526 VRMQSRTTQ
+2526 VRMQSRTSQ

-2558 KNQNHGVFVL
+2558 KNQNHGVFLL

-2582 QPAADVNLSMASQ
+2582 QLATDVNLSMASQ
-2595 VERINSFT
+2595 VEQINSFT

-2653 PVDAWAKA
+2653 PTDAWAKA

-2865 GARAITESIRTKLA
+2865 GARAITEGIRTKIA
-2879 EAADSEFLRKQKNTA
+2879 QAADSEFLRKQKNTA

-2921 ERNVQAQGSVFV
+2921 ERNVQAQGSMFV

-2946 QAAFRAVKKFEGD
+2946 QAAFREVKKFEGD

-2992 RTGLHYLS
+2992 RSGLHYLS

-3013 NPVAQNA
+3013 NPIAQNA

-3064 SRLAGTIY
+3064 SRLAGTVY

-3126 DFVMKAQKALEQKAF
+3126 DFVMKAQRALEQEAF

-3172 TDGQALVDFGYKKGA
+3172 AEGQALVDFNYKKGA

-3294 NKQTKDDLLQRN
+3294 NKQTKDELLDRN

-3341 KDDYALNA
+3341 KDDFALNA
-3349 ESYIEVGPKS
+3349 EAYVEVGPKS
-3359 NDPELRSF
+3359 NDPELRGF
-3367 WERLPDQTKED
+3367 WERLPDQTKAD
-3378 VRTVWGSDGIKLTTD
+3378 VRAVWGGDSIKVTAD
-3393 SLDVVFGYRKLSLAD
+3393 SLDVVFGYRKVSLAD
-3408 PIRQSQK
+3408 PIRQKEK
-3415 NKAKLEAGGALSEA
+3415 NKAKLAAGGALTEA
-3429 DKQSLIAQNFVLSV
+3429 DKQNLITQAYVTSV
-3443 EWALSTYARIKLG
+3443 EWALTTYARIKLG
-3456 KSQEEAERYA
+3456 KSQDEAERYA
-3466 KRAAAYVTRSERAWQ
+3466 KRAAAYVTRGERAWQ
-3481 EIVREIKTIY
+3481 EVVREIKTIY
-3491 VIKGVTSMIN
+3491 VIKNVKTMVGN
-3501 NNKSNL
+3501 NISNVS
-3507 TQLLASGV
+3507 QLLASGV
-3515 SLSAIREHMP
+3515 SLKAIREHLP

-3533 YMADSDELRELEN
+3533 YMADMEELRELEN
-3546 QMATG
+3546 QLETG
-3551 YTQGNEAEIER
+3551 YTLGNEAEIER
-3562 RIVRLRD
+3562 KMIRLRD
-3569 AIARNPAREMIEA
+3569 AIARNPARELIEA
-3582 GLMPSIVEDIGEAD
+3582 GLMPSIVEDVGEAE
-3596 DPFSYKTELARK
+3596 DPFSYKTEFARK
-3608 TERFTDKLNPKVKQV
+3608 TEGVTDKLNPKVKEA
-3623 AKVVYMTRD
+3623 AKFVYMTRD

-3649 ARYTMYQHRIG
+3649 ARYTMYQHLVSRD
-3660 REQNPLSKAAAIQE
+3660 QKPLSKTAAIQE

-3682 DIPMHRSIQFMDDM
+3682 DMAMHRNIQFMDDM
-3696 GLMMFTKYFLRMQK
+3696 GFMMFTKYYLRMQK

-3721 RVLALAAAENYFDLS
+3721 RVLALAAADGYLNLG

-3749 NNPFNIGAFGFPG
+3749 NNPFGVGAFGFPG
-3762 ALDDLATIKAAMAV
+3762 ALDDLATVKAAMALV
-3776 LK
+3776 K

>member
-1 MPLFDAPDYF
+1 MAEFDIDAYLNNKFGAPNPGKINDILK
-11 AKRSAATQA
+11 AKDAKLVELQQFRESLAQNTDQALTAQAVADGRTWGEFGADVGLSAIQGVDALAKLPAMVYDKATEGNFYGTETQA
-20 KIDAI
+20 ISKMSDEREKLKSAFAQAN
-25 ESAKQEKLS
+25 AKQKAQIAQEAGQAAKEYFGEGALGTGAQVAAEFGS
-34 SLQETTLQVNV
+34 SFWEAAKDPATLPDFLAQ
-45 QREALNKSWVGQL
+45 Q
-58 GLEPGSFTANR
+58 
-69 VNDAASLVSGA
+69 AASLGVMGKVGRGVEIGVKA
-80 ARMAGQVAAL
+80 AAAKLPTLAATKAGQIAVAK
-90 PDSIGSVLERE
+90 S
-101 PLANSDIEAYNR
+101 
-113 YVSGKTVPGDV
+113 
-124 ATVGRMV
+124 
-131 NGASVFDRI
+131 
-140 KASETQRTEARDTA
+140 
-154 KAFDL
+154 
-159 TGLVEQSNRKAFAD
+159 
-173 DLGAAYQ
+173 
-180 ANSGEISTGW
+180 
-190 NQAKNGDVLSG
+190 
-201 VGNLAKGLGG
+201 
-211 LIFSTGAATLTNG
+211 
-224 AGVREYVLEN
+224 
-234 APQLLVGTAGAIG
+234 GTAGAVGTGALLQGTDVGSDTMQRLMSLPEEVWVQNPEYQALAEQIG
-247 KGAMAASNVGYAM
+247 ADAAKQSIAS
-260 DIYQQGLENY
+260 DLSS
-270 AKANGGQLPAPEQMQ
+270 KATLAAG
-285 KMALQAASL
+285 AASL
-294 ALAEQAGDVA
+294 ASSALPGGSAIERALVGKKSFGGAAAIPRAFVGEAGQEGIEEGSGKLFGNTAVA
-304 MLGLSKV
+304 QINPDQQLLEGV
-311 GGKAAKDASR
+311 GA
-321 NAFKSSLKAAGGGYL
+321 AAGQGAFLGGVL
-336 SEAPTEAYQTYTEG
+336 
-350 EITGKPASGEEI
+350 
-362 FVAGAIGGASGG
+362 GG
-374 GLTGGIRTISELT
+374 GIS
-387 GSTSEQIAER
+387 GVQMAGNAAANAAAER
-397 AAKAKEEVAKKQ
+397 AAKVQEEVVKKQ
-409 DLSAAIASGDVS
+409 DLSSAIASGDVT
-421 AYVDPKST
+421 AYVDPT
-429 SYAPEKAVAALF
+429 SPFYAPEKAVQALF
-441 GNSQKA
+441 GNSQKE
-447 DATPEAKQTN
+447 DATPEIKQAN

-462 SIVAELK
+462 TIVADLK
-469 SEREKLQLELDW
+469 SKREDLQLEIEGA
-481 TNPDKLQERLDAGRS
+481 NPDKLQERLDQNRGTF
-496 GYSPELIAAT
+496 SPALVAALEL
-506 EETIATL
+506 EIATL
-513 RATPADPNEVAA
+513 RSTPPSPAEIKIQADREAR
-525 LEAKAKGMDRKIQLS
+525 AKAMDGQIELAEKVLKAFIP
-540 ETILKNFNETTQ
+540 ETQNTK
-552 DQPVDVEAEVTKL
+552 VDVEAEVAKL

-570 LVSQGAADTIIN
+570 VVAQGAADNIIN

-594 LAASLVS
+594 LVASLVS
-601 DTTNNLTDG
+601 DTTNNLTDS
-610 QRDYLRSF
+610 QRDYLRAF
-618 SEARIAENSL
+618 SEARVAENSL
-628 KTMDDVS
+628 KTMGDVS
-635 KEIYF
+635 KEIFF
-640 GSEKGKKGFQYT
+640 GSQKGKAGIKYT
-652 GLVKYR
+652 GLVQYR
-658 SNVAATLAAGNQKSA
+658 SNVTTSLAAGNQKSA
-673 DRELGLLTS
+673 DRELGLLTA
-682 FETSHQAKAKAASEA
+682 FEASHQAKATAASEA
-697 YSAFLKDGIPR
+697 YSAFLKDGIER
-708 RVERNQDGSWKVEQG
+708 RVVRNKDGSWKVEQG
-723 LWESAAARVENGG
+723 LWESASARAENGG

-741 DSPKIVANTQTE
+741 DSPKIVADTKTE
-753 ATAISKTAA
+753 ADAISKTAS
-762 ELKAAYAVKFGSGNT
+762 ELKAAYVVKFGSGNT
-777 GGASNVQNVSQA
+777 SGASNVQNVSQA
-789 LEGIQSAETQLRSEA
+789 PTGVQGTQEKLQPEATTETGTTETVA
-804 STQAGT
+804 AAGT
-810 VEGTAA
+810 GNAA
-816 TGGGTAADVPADATT
+816 PATSNAPT
-831 GTDAVAPTGAVAVT
+831 GTDAV
-845 ESKASGYATRTKRN
+845 
-859 VDAGDITIAFAMD
+859 VD
-872 HSTAG
+872 
-877 EKLTARLV
+877 
-885 KEAGKPLVKWTPG
+885 
-898 MKLSEFADQII
+898 
-909 AALKATNGTA
+909 
-919 INVAGN
+919 
-925 GIYSWGNTSQADLNE
+925 
-940 KLFKVLGKVKAE
+940 
-952 YPALATIV
+952 PA
-960 SGGQTGADM
+960 
-969 AGVIAGKALGLKVDV
+969 
-984 HLPAGFVQRDANRQ
+984 
-998 DYKNTQ
+998 
-1004 AGIEKQIADGAAA
+1004 
-1017 LTKTTAAQNATETVK
+1017 
-1032 SSSVKNVDG
+1032 
-1041 ASFVNRED
+1041 
-1049 LQDGTKDVEISLDY
+1049 
-1063 SFKVTPENILG
+1063 
-1074 LATKMFQIG
+1074 
-1083 EKNRAAGFATY
+1083 
-1094 FSGNYLRFIESYK
+1094 
-1107 SMVVLD
+1107 
-1113 AINDQYKGNRGDF
+1113 
-1126 RAETVE
+1126 
-1132 KELASLLSKTTAV
+1132 
-1145 SSTVAATQEAPS
+1145 QEAPAS
-1157 SAASTVETA
+1157 LVSTVETVGDQA
-1166 QLQSTEETTTSSEA
+1166 QLQSTEETTATSEEVVPVSEA
-1180 VVPET
+1180 V
-1185 EEVAEPK
+1185 AEAVEPQ
-1192 GLAALQQKSTEGTP
+1192 GLTALQQKSPEGKS
-1206 YVQRNLLAD
+1206 YVERNLLAD
-1215 HLKQAGKRPLVMV
+1215 HLKQTGKRPLVMV

-1244 YLDVKE
+1244 YLDVKD

-1262 VRKVAEWGPVIK
+1262 ARKVAEWGPVIK

-1302 FLIEGTNKDGLD
+1302 FLIEGTNKTGLD
-1314 LEENIKTAIVYAAM
+1314 LEENIKTAIVYGAM

-1333 AGDNNKFNSS
+1333 SADENKFNSPE
-1343 KDINAMFGRSDEHE
+1343 DINGMFGRSDEHE
-1357 VSEAEQRILAN
+1357 VSETEQRILAN
-1368 VGVRDNTWRNR
+1368 VGMRDNTWRNR

-1391 AADENTPL
+1391 AADENTPI

-1427 LSRKQMQELFPQPEG
+1427 LSRAQMQELFPQPEG
-1442 EQDTAPPS
+1442 EKDTAPPS
-1450 WQFMKLARDAEGNP
+1450 WQFMKLARNAEGDP

-1482 DKLFGVESLVQFPLL
+1482 DKLFGVESLVRFPLL

-1506 QKGVNEGIPE
+1506 QKGVNESIPE

-1540 SALPEKAFLMM
+1540 NALPEKAFLMM

-1562 HAMDMLSVQAKNEG
+1562 QAMDLLSVQAKNEG
-1576 IEREYNRIKQFV
+1576 IVREYNRIKQFV

-1596 TEADSELGAVPFYP
+1596 TEADTELGAVPFYP

-1648 KVSDESAMNNFKL
+1648 NVSDETTMDNFRL
-1661 RVLEALGVKTDA
+1661 RVLEALGTKTDA
-1673 QTNDRTLDQFE
+1673 QTNDRTLAQFE
-1684 AAFDPELQSSAKGK
+1684 AAFDPELQNSPKGK
-1698 EKAAALRDAVKT
+1698 EKASALRDAIKS
-1710 LQKIIYE
+1710 LQKVIYE
-1717 GTSLS
+1717 GTALS
-1722 DAEVDALVDGVAM
+1722 DAEVQAVVDGVAK

-1756 ETKAEKFPVQFQGEI
+1756 ETGAEKFPVQFQGEI

-1783 LFGGAVSVE
+1783 LFGGAESAE

-1802 LFFEADVDENGN
+1802 LFFEGDEQS
-1814 PATQFNSWKQEGN
+1814 QFNAWKQEGN

-1846 ASEPQTYEAIEAFT
+1846 ASDPKTYEAIEAFT

-1916 NTPSTMKQVLED
+1916 NTPSTMKEVLQD

-1944 MTNAQALSSELSTKQ
+1944 MSNAQALSSELSTKQ

-2020 AAEVLPANPKTGQPL
+2020 ADGVMPTNTAGQPL
-2035 RALTQKEEREFQKQV
+2035 RALTKQEEREFQKQV
-2050 SKLIPRVHTAGSKKD
+2050 GKLIPRVHTAGSKKEN
-2065 GKQSSGIGLF
+2065 KLSSGIGLF
-2075 KTTQTLSTNPVY
+2075 KTKQTLSTNPVF

-2094 TPFADTVGKTGR
+2094 TPFADTIGKTGR
-2106 QGQSLEAFSS
+2106 QGQSLEAFSA

-2149 TLLVAQDIETDNNHD
+2149 TLLAAQGIETDNNHD
-2164 ALTSGLAG
+2164 ALTSGLNG
-2172 FNKVGQALN
+2172 FTKVGQALN

-2207 IIGFAVQGE
+2207 IIGFAVSRE
-2216 GNNLSPTAQKNL
+2216 GNNLTPTAQKNL
-2228 TAVLNELVK
+2228 AAVLNELVK
-2237 TYGMD
+2237 TYGLD

-2269 ADVVS
+2269 AGVVS

-2283 NYTPTETDR
+2283 NHKPTADER
-2292 QAVKDQLAAL
+2292 QAVQDQLAAL

-2317 VTLMGDALTVPQ
+2317 VALMGDTLTVPQ
-2329 ARQTKTRGTN
+2329 GRENKTKGKT

-2344 GASSVRHNADL
+2344 GASSVRHDPDL
-2355 VSVFEK
+2355 VGVFEK
-2361 RGQLNVKQLVHVL
+2361 RGQLSAKQLVHVL

-2405 PDSTLADV
+2405 PDATSTDV
-2413 LEKAKEPSRG
+2413 LEMAKEPSRG
-2423 WFVSKGGKQEIYVL
+2423 WFVSKDGKQEIYVL

-2444 GLTPELLLHEALHA
+2444 GLTAELLLHEALHA

-2487 AIVASDVSLASFA
+2487 AIVASDASLSGFSS
-2500 PAVSSVDELVS
+2500 AVSSVDELVS

-2582 QPAADVNLSMASQ
+2582 QPTANVNLSMASQ
-2595 VERINSFT
+2595 VEKINSFT
-2603 TLQIHEALDT
+2603 TLQIHEALAT
-2613 GAVDPAFQSQLANLL
+2613 EAVDPAFQSQLANLL

-2653 PVDAWAKA
+2653 PLDAWAKA

-2717 EMYEKFSKDGSDFF
+2717 EMYNKFSKDGSDFF

-2783 LQVTTESD
+2783 LQVATESD

-2865 GARAITESIRTKLA
+2865 GARAITEGIRTKIA
-2879 EAADSEFLRKQKNTA
+2879 EAADSEFMRKQTNTA
-2894 VQVARSAVSTIAND
+2894 VRVARSAVSTVTND
-2908 RTEKYI
+2908 RTEKFI

-2921 ERNVQAQGSVFV
+2921 ERNVQAQGSMFV

-2946 QAAFRAVKKFEGD
+2946 QAAFRIVKKFEGD
-2959 RKDQIAGWA
+2959 RQDQIAGWA

-2979 APESSA
+2979 LRDSSA

-2992 RTGLHYLS
+2992 RTGLHYLT
-3000 DTMSLAEIERLVD
+3000 DTMSLVEIERLVD

-3030 HMKAEYV
+3030 HMKGEYI

-3064 SRLAGTIY
+3064 SRLAGTVY

-3126 DFVMKAQKALEQKAF
+3126 DFVMKAQKALEQEAF

-3172 TDGQALVDFGYKKGA
+3172 ADGQALVDFGYKKGA

-3282 ENGKVV
+3282 EKGKVV

-3294 NKQTKDDLLQRN
+3294 NKQTKDELLERN

-3336 LKEIY
+3336 LKDIY
-3341 KDDYALNA
+3341 KDDFALNA
-3349 ESYIEVGPKS
+3349 EAYVEVGPKS

-3367 WERLPDQTKED
+3367 WERLPDQTKAD
-3378 VRTVWGSDGIKLTTD
+3378 VRAVWGGDSMKITAD
-3393 SLDVVFGYRKLSLAD
+3393 SLDVVFGYRKVSLAD
-3408 PIRQSQK
+3408 PIRQKEK
-3415 NKAKLEAGGALSEA
+3415 NKAKLAAGGALTED
-3429 DKQSLIAQNFVLSV
+3429 DKQNLITQAYVTSV
-3443 EWALSTYARIKLG
+3443 EWALTTYARIKLG
-3456 KSQEEAERYA
+3456 KSQDEAERYA
-3466 KRAAAYVTRSERAWQ
+3466 KRAAAYVTRGERAWQ
-3481 EIVREIKTIY
+3481 EVVREIKTIY
-3491 VIKGVTSMIN
+3491 VIKNVKTMVGN
-3501 NNKSNL
+3501 NISNVS
-3507 TQLLASGV
+3507 QLLASGV
-3515 SLSAIREHMP
+3515 TLKAIREHLP
-3525 VALKSATA
+3525 VAMKSATA
-3533 YMADSDELRELEN
+3533 YMADTEELRELEN
-3546 QMATG
+3546 QLETG
-3551 YTQGNEAEIER
+3551 YTLGNEAEIER
-3562 RIVRLRD
+3562 KIIRLRD
-3569 AIARNPAREMIEA
+3569 AIARNPARELIEA
-3582 GLMPSIVEDIGEAD
+3582 GLMPSIVEDVGEAE
-3596 DPFSYKTELARK
+3596 DPFSYKTEFARK
-3608 TERFTDKLNPKVKQV
+3608 TEGVTNKLNPKVKEA
-3623 AKVVYMTRD
+3623 AKFVYMTRD

-3649 ARYTMYQHRIG
+3649 ARYTMYQHLVSRD
-3660 REQNPLSKAAAIQE
+3660 QNSLSKAAAIQE

-3682 DIPMHRSIQFMDDM
+3682 DMAMHRNIQFMDDM
-3696 GLMMFTKYFLRMQK
+3696 GFMMFTKYYLRMQK

-3721 RVLALAAAENYFDLS
+3721 RVLALAAADGYLNLG

-3749 NNPFNIGAFGFPG
+3749 NNPFGVGAFGFPG
-3762 ALDDLATIKAAMAV
+3762 ALDDLATVKAAMALV
-3776 LK
+3776 K

>member
-1 MPLFDAPDYF
+1 MADFDLDAYLNSKLGTPNPSKINDILR
-11 AKRSAATQA
+11 AKDEKIVELQKFREALAQNTDQALTAQAVADGRTWGEFGKDVGLSAIQGLDGLAKLPAMVYDKATEGNFYGTETQA
-20 KIDAI
+20 ISKMSDEREKLKSAFAQASGKQKA
-25 ESAKQEKLS
+25 ESAKAAGEAAKAYVGDGALG
-34 SLQETTLQVNV
+34 TT
-45 QREALNKSWVGQL
+45 A
-58 GLEPGSFTANR
+58 
-69 VNDAASLVSGA
+69 
-80 ARMAGQVAAL
+80 QVAAEAGTAFWEAAKDPATW
-90 PDSIGSVLERE
+90 PDF
-101 PLANSDIEAYNR
+101 LAQQAAQLG
-113 YVSGKTVPGDV
+113 VMGK
-124 ATVGRMV
+124 VGR
-131 NGASVFDRI
+131 G
-140 KASETQRTEARDTA
+140 
-154 KAFDL
+154 
-159 TGLVEQSNRKAFAD
+159 VE
-173 DLGAAYQ
+173 LGAQ
-180 ANSGEISTGW
+180 AAARTFP
-190 NQAKNGDVLSG
+190 QLAATKAAQVA
-201 VGNLAKGLGG
+201 LAK
-211 LIFSTGAATLTNG
+211 S
-224 AGVREYVLEN
+224 
-234 APQLLVGTAGAIG
+234 GTAGAV
-247 KGAMAASNVGYAM
+247 GAGAVLQGTDVGSDTM
-260 DIYQQGLENY
+260 QRLMGL
-270 AKANGGQLPAPEQMQ
+270 PEEVWSQNPEY
-285 KMALQAASL
+285 MALAETLGADAAKQSIASDLASKATLAAGAASL
-294 ALAEQAGDVA
+294 ASAALPGGSAIERALVGKKGFGGAAAVPRAFIGEAGQEGIEEGSGKLLGNTAVA
-304 MLGLSKV
+304 QIDPKQQLLDGV
-311 GGKAAKDASR
+311 GA
-321 NAFKSSLKAAGGGYL
+321 AAGQGAFLGGL
-336 SEAPTEAYQTYTEG
+336 M
-350 EITGKPASGEEI
+350 
-362 FVAGAIGGASGG
+362 GG
-374 GLTGGIRTISELT
+374 GIS
-387 GSTSEQIAER
+387 GVQAVGNAAATSAAER
-397 AAKAKEEVAKKQ
+397 AAKATEQVAKKQ
-409 DLSAAIASGDVS
+409 DLSAAIASGDVT
-421 AYVDPKST
+421 AYVDPKSP

-447 DATPEAKQTN
+447 DATPEAKQAN

-462 SIVAELK
+462 AIVADLK
-469 SEREKLQLELDW
+469 SKREDLQLEING
-481 TNPDKLQERLDAGRS
+481 TNPDVLQEQLDKNRDRYPA
-496 GYSPELIAAT
+496 ELVTAM
-506 EETIATL
+506 ESEIATL
-513 RATPADPNEVAA
+513 RSTTPDASELKARANR
-525 LEAKAKGMDRKIQLS
+525 EAKAKAMDGQISLAESVLNTFTQEIQN
-540 ETILKNFNETTQ
+540 KQ
-552 DQPVDVEAEVTKL
+552 VDVEAEVAKL

-570 LVSQGAADTIIN
+570 VVAQGAADSIIN
-582 LSMKSPELVDRK
+582 LSMASPELVDRS

-601 DTTNNLTDG
+601 DTTNNLTDT
-610 QRDYLRSF
+610 QRDYLRAF
-618 SEARIAENSL
+618 SEARVAENQL
-628 KTMDDVS
+628 KSMGDVS

-640 GSEKGKKGFQYT
+640 GSEKGKQGISYT
-652 GLVKYR
+652 GLTQYR
-658 SNVAATLAAGNQKSA
+658 ANVATSLAAGNQKSA
-673 DRELGLLTS
+673 DRELGLLTK
-682 FETSHQAKAKAASEA
+682 FEASHQSKAEAASEA
-697 YSAFLKDGIPR
+697 LAAFEKDGADR
-708 RVERNQDGSWKVEQG
+708 RIVRSSDGNWSVEKG
-723 LWESAAARVENGG
+723 LWPDNKQRLLNGG
-736 LNIKE
+736 LNINANASKL
-741 DSPKIVANTQTE
+741 VADTQIE
-753 ATAISKTAA
+753 AAAISKTAA
-762 ELKAAYAVKFGSGNT
+762 ELKAAYAVKFAQGNSS
-777 GGASNVQNVSQA
+777 GASNVQNVPQA
-789 LEGIQSAETQLRSEA
+789 PARVQTDPAQLRSEA
-804 STQAGT
+804 TTETGT
-810 VEGTAA
+810 GGTSAAPGRGTATPA
-816 TGGGTAADVPADATT
+816 STNAAT
-831 GTDAVAPTGAVAVT
+831 GTDAVAPASTKVGNASNLPRVAV
-845 ESKASGYATRTKRN
+845 
-859 VDAGDITIAFAMD
+859 
-872 HSTAG
+872 
-877 EKLTARLV
+877 
-885 KEAGKPLVKWTPG
+885 
-898 MKLSEFADQII
+898 
-909 AALKATNGTA
+909 
-919 INVAGN
+919 GN
-925 GIYSWGNTSQADLNE
+925 GDPNGWLNQNAQIARNQSDKAGLTQEIEDLFAQGFTAAQVTSKLMDRLGFVSPEDIRGWVPSVRATLGIPSQISADGQNE
-940 KLFKVLGKVKAE
+940 FKVWKAE
-952 YPALATIV
+952 YDARRNPAAV
-960 SGGQTGADM
+960 
-969 AGVIAGKALGLKVDV
+969 VDS
-984 HLPAGFVQRDANRQ
+984 A
-998 DYKNTQ
+998 
-1004 AGIEKQIADGAAA
+1004 
-1017 LTKTTAAQNATETVK
+1017 
-1032 SSSVKNVDG
+1032 
-1041 ASFVNRED
+1041 
-1049 LQDGTKDVEISLDY
+1049 
-1063 SFKVTPENILG
+1063 
-1074 LATKMFQIG
+1074 
-1083 EKNRAAGFATY
+1083 
-1094 FSGNYLRFIESYK
+1094 
-1107 SMVVLD
+1107 
-1113 AINDQYKGNRGDF
+1113 
-1126 RAETVE
+1126 
-1132 KELASLLSKTTAV
+1132 
-1145 SSTVAATQEAPS
+1145 QEAP
-1157 SAASTVETA
+1157 ASTVETVDTAGDQA
-1166 QLQSTEETTTSSEA
+1166 QLQSTEEGSTPAEQP
-1180 VVPET
+1180 VPVSK
-1185 EEVAEPK
+1185 EVAEPT
-1192 GLAALQQKSTEGTP
+1192 GLAALQQKSTEGKS
-1206 YVQRNLLAD
+1206 YVERNLLAD
-1215 HLKQAGKRPLVMV
+1215 HLKQSGKRPLVMV

-1244 YLDVKE
+1244 YLDVKD
-1250 PTDKQKAAVQLL
+1250 PTDKQKAAVQLMA
-1262 VRKVAEWGPVIK
+1262 RKLAEWGPVIK
-1274 GSLVKGYWNKTEGK
+1274 SSLVKGYWNKTESK
-1288 AKENEDFRYTDLMQ
+1288 AKDAENFRYTDLMQ
-1302 FLIEGTNKDGLD
+1302 FLIEGTNKTGLD

-1333 AGDNNKFNSS
+1333 SADENKFNSPE
-1343 KDINAMFGRSDEHE
+1343 DINAMFGRSDEQE
-1357 VSEAEQRILAN
+1357 VSESELRILAN

-1379 AGQAAVQALGLK
+1379 AGQAAVEALGLK
-1391 AADENTPL
+1391 AADENTPI

-1427 LSRKQMQELFPQPEG
+1427 LSRAQMQELFPQPEG
-1442 EQDTAPPS
+1442 EKDTAPPS
-1450 WQFMKLARDAEGNP
+1450 WQFMKLARNAEGDP

-1482 DKLFGVESLVQFPLL
+1482 DKLFGVESLVRFPLL

-1540 SALPEKAFLMM
+1540 NALPEKAFLEM

-1562 HAMDMLSVQAKNEG
+1562 QAMDLLSVQAKNEG
-1576 IEREYNRIKQFV
+1576 IVREYNRIKQFV

-1596 TEADSELGAVPFYP
+1596 TEADTELSAVPFYP

-1648 KVSDESAMNNFKL
+1648 KVSDETAMDNFRL
-1661 RVLEALGVKTDA
+1661 RVLEALGTKTDA
-1673 QTNDRTLDQFE
+1673 QTNDKTLAQFD
-1684 AAFDPELQSSAKGK
+1684 AAFDPELQSSTKGK
-1698 EKAAALRDAVKT
+1698 EKATALRDAIKS
-1710 LQKIIYE
+1710 LQKVIYE
-1717 GTSLS
+1717 STALS
-1722 DAEVDALVDGVAM
+1722 DAEVQAVVDGVAK

-1756 ETKAEKFPVQFQGEI
+1756 ETGAEKFPVQFQGEI

-1783 LFGGAVSVE
+1783 LFGGAESAE

-1802 LFFEADVDENGN
+1802 LFFEGDEQS
-1814 PATQFNSWKQEGN
+1814 QFNAWKQKGN

-1832 SLAKRLNEIAQLSL
+1832 SLAKRLNEIAQLEL
-1846 ASEPQTYEAIEAFT
+1846 VKDPQVYSAIEAFT

-1916 NTPSTMKQVLED
+1916 KTPSSMREVLED
-1928 LNVLITRG
+1928 LSTLVSRSG
-1936 GGEPINVN
+1936 GDPINVN
-1944 MTNAQALSSELSTKQ
+1944 MAFEEALAFKLNADQ
-1959 IKAIKRAFHNSLGDA
+1959 IKAIKRTFHASLGKA
-1974 AKQAF
+1974 AQKAF

-2004 NAVITGMREDY
+2004 NAVITGMRKDY
-2015 VKQLI
+2015 VNQLI
-2020 AAEVLPANPKTGQPL
+2020 ADGVMPIREVVKKDGSKEITVL
-2035 RALTQKEEREFQKQV
+2035 RALTKQEEREFQKQV
-2050 SKLIPRVHTAGSKKD
+2050 GKLIPRVHTAGSKKD

-2075 KTTQTLSTNPVY
+2075 KTKQTLSTNPVF
-2087 QGKASFG
+2087 QGEVKFG
-2094 TPFADTVGKTGR
+2094 TPFADTIGKTGR
-2106 QGQSLEAFSS
+2106 QGQSLEAFSAK
-2116 TLNSNERVQEE
+2116 LNSNERVQEE

-2149 TLLVAQDIETDNNHD
+2149 TLLAAQGIETDNNHD
-2164 ALTSGLAG
+2164 ALTSGLNG
-2172 FNKVGQALN
+2172 FTKVGQALN

-2207 IIGFAVQGE
+2207 IIGFAVSGE
-2216 GNNLSPTAQKNL
+2216 GNNLTPTAQKNL
-2228 TAVLNELVK
+2228 AAVLNELVK
-2237 TYGMD
+2237 TYGLD
-2242 AASALNLVIKNTAD
+2242 AAASLNLVIKNTAD

-2269 ADVVS
+2269 AGVVS

-2283 NYTPTETDR
+2283 NHKPTADER
-2292 QAVKDQLAAL
+2292 QAVQNQLAAL

-2317 VTLMGDALTVPQ
+2317 VALMGDTLTVPQ
-2329 ARQTKTRGTN
+2329 GRQTKTKGKTD
-2339 EFGDL
+2339 FGDL
-2344 GASSVRHNADL
+2344 GASSVRHDADL

-2361 RGQLNVKQLVHVL
+2361 RGQLSAKQLVHVL

-2380 NTVNREILEKL
+2380 NTVDREILEKL

-2405 PDSTLADV
+2405 PDAASADV
-2413 LEKAKEPSRG
+2413 LEMAKEPSRG

-2472 KALVAELQTLLTEAK
+2472 KALVAELQTLLTETK
-2487 AIVASDVSLASFA
+2487 AIVASDASLSGFSL
-2500 PAVSSVDELVS
+2500 AVSSVDELVS

-2558 KNQNHGVFVL
+2558 KNQNHGVFLL
-2568 VQNVSGLMAEAANT
+2568 VQNVSGLMVEAANT
-2582 QPAADVNLSMASQ
+2582 QPATDVNLSMASQ
-2595 VERINSFT
+2595 VEQINSYT

-2653 PVDAWAKA
+2653 PMDAWAKA

-2692 TVKAALDGN
+2692 TVKAALEGN
-2701 DAQAKIAYRE
+2701 DAQAKTAYRE

-2717 EMYEKFSKDGSDFF
+2717 EMYSKFSKDGSDFF

-2757 SDNGDRSDYLARF
+2757 GDNGDRSDYLARF

-2791 VGKLRGKESF
+2791 VGKIRGKESF

-2820 TKTYAGQLADVKLQT
+2820 TKTYAGQLADEKLET

-2858 NTGMVED
+2858 NPGMVED
-2865 GARAITESIRTKLA
+2865 GARAVTEGIRKKIA
-2879 EAADSEFLRKQKNTA
+2879 EVADSEFMRKQTNTA
-2894 VQVARSAVSTIAND
+2894 VRVARSAVSTVTND
-2908 RTEKYI
+2908 RTEKFI
-2914 EGMQRFY
+2914 EGVQKFY
-2921 ERNVQAQGSVFV
+2921 ERNVQAQGSVMV
-2933 SVLKELTGHKEKL
+2933 SLLKELTGHKEKL

-2959 RKDQIAGWA
+2959 RQDQIAGWA
-2968 KDARKAFGKKI
+2968 KDARKAFGKKLSR
-2979 APESSA
+2979 ESSA
-2985 SITAVVM
+2985 SMTSVVM

-3013 NPVAQNA
+3013 NPIAQNA

-3030 HMKAEYV
+3030 YMKGEYV

-3051 VKVKTLMMNSYLI
+3051 VKVEVLMMNSHLI
-3064 SRLAGTIY
+3064 SRLAGTVY

-3091 VSLYALKYTSRTEQA
+3091 VSLYSLKYTSRTEQG

-3115 NARGESVGNGI
+3115 NARGESVGNGVE
-3126 DFVMKAQKALEQKAF
+3126 FLMKAQKSLEQEAF
-3141 ERQFMNNPALM
+3141 ERQFKNNPALM

-3172 TDGQALVDFGYKKGA
+3172 TDGEALIDFGYKKGA

-3196 DQSQKYI
+3196 DQSQKYV

-3264 PNWDPSQEA
+3264 PNWEPSMEA

-3288 NWRYMM
+3288 NWRYLM
-3294 NKQTKDDLLQRN
+3294 NKQTKDELLERN
-3306 NSFDRVLGVLGGTVF
+3306 NGFDRVLGVLGGTVF

-3349 ESYIEVGPKS
+3349 ESYVKVGPKS
-3359 NDPELRSF
+3359 SDPELRSF
-3367 WERLPDQTKED
+3367 WERLPQQTKED
-3378 VRTVWGSDGIKLTTD
+3378 VRAVWGMDGIMLTAD
-3393 SLDVVFGYRKLSLAD
+3393 SLDVVFGYRKRSLAE
-3408 PIRQSQK
+3408 PFRQKEK
-3415 NKAKLEAGGALSEA
+3415 NQAKLEAGGALTEA
-3429 DKQSLIAQNFVLSV
+3429 DKQNLITQAYVASV
-3443 EWALSTYARIKLG
+3443 EWALTTYARIKLG
-3456 KSQEEAERYA
+3456 KSQDEAERYA
-3466 KRAAAYVTRSERAWQ
+3466 KRAATYVTRSERAWQ

-3491 VIKGVTSMIN
+3491 VIKNVKTMVGN
-3501 NNKSNL
+3501 NVSNMS
-3507 TQLLASGV
+3507 QLLASGV
-3515 SLSAIREHMP
+3515 SLKAIRDHLP

-3546 QMATG
+3546 QLETG

-3562 RIVRLRD
+3562 KIIRLRD
-3569 AIARNPAREMIEA
+3569 AIARNPARELIEA
-3582 GLMPSIVEDIGEAD
+3582 GLMPSIVEDVGEAN
-3596 DPFSYKTELARK
+3596 DPFSYKTSLEK
-3608 TERFTDKLNPKVKQV
+3608 NTERYTSKLNPKIKQA
-3623 AKVVYMTRD
+3623 AKFVYMTRD

-3649 ARYTMYQHRIG
+3649 ARYVMYQHRIS

-3674 VSEAFVNY
+3674 ASEAFVNY
-3682 DIPMHRSIQFMDDM
+3682 DMAMHRNIQFMDDM
-3696 GLMMFTKYFLRMQK
+3696 GFMMFTKYFLRMQK

-3721 RVLALAAAENYFDLS
+3721 RVLALAAADGYLNLG
-3736 SIVLDSSALAKIG
+3736 SIVLDSSVLHKIG
-3749 NNPFNIGAFGFPG
+3749 NNPFGVGAFGFPG
-3762 ALDDLATIKAAMAV
+3762 ALDDLATVKAAMALV
-3776 LK
+3776 K

>member
-1 MPLFDAPDYF
+1 MAEFDIDAYLNSKFGAPNPGKINDILK
-11 AKRSAATQA
+11 AKDAKLVELQQFRESLAQNTDQALTAQAVRDGRTWGEFGADVGLSALQGVDALAKLPAMVYDKATEGNFYGTETQA
-20 KIDAI
+20 ISKMSD
-25 ESAKQEKLS
+25 EREKLKS
-34 SLQETTLQVNV
+34 AFAQANNKQKA
-45 QREALNKSWVGQL
+45 QAAKAAGEAAKEYVGDGALGTGAQIAAEFGSAFWEAAKDPASIPEFLAQQAAQL
-58 GLEPGSFTANR
+58 G
-69 VNDAASLVSGA
+69 V
-80 ARMAGQVAAL
+80 M
-90 PDSIGSVLERE
+90 
-101 PLANSDIEAYNR
+101 
-113 YVSGKTVPGDV
+113 GK
-124 ATVGRMV
+124 VG
-131 NGASVFDRI
+131 
-140 KASETQRTEARDTA
+140 KASEIAAQAA
-154 KAFDL
+154 LKA
-159 TGLVEQSNRKAFAD
+159 AP
-173 DLGAAYQ
+173 
-180 ANSGEISTGW
+180 
-190 NQAKNGDVLSG
+190 VL
-201 VGNLAKGLGG
+201 
-211 LIFSTGAATLTNG
+211 AATK
-224 AGVREYVLEN
+224 AGQAAVNR
-234 APQLLVGTAGAIG
+234 VGTAGAVGTGAVLQGTDVGSDTMTRIMELPDKVWEQNPEFLARASDIG
-247 KGAMAASNVGYAM
+247 AS
-260 DIYQQGLENY
+260 
-270 AKANGGQLPAPEQMQ
+270 
-285 KMALQAASL
+285 
-294 ALAEQAGDVA
+294 
-304 MLGLSKV
+304 
-311 GGKAAKDASR
+311 AAKQEIASR
-321 NAFKSSLKAAGGGYL
+321 LASEATIQGAATSILSAALPGGTAVEKALVGKSLGGVKAIPKAFVGESGQEGIEEGTGKFFGNAGVKQINPAQSLSEDVGAAAGQGAYMGGL
-336 SEAPTEAYQTYTEG
+336 LGAG
-350 EITGKPASGEEI
+350 ITG
-362 FVAGAIGGASGG
+362 VQTAGNAAAQSA
-374 GLTGGIRTISELT
+374 
-387 GSTSEQIAER
+387 AER
-397 AAKAKEEVAKKQ
+397 AAKVQEETGKKQ
-409 DLSAAIASGDVS
+409 DLSAAIASGDVT
-421 AYVDPKST
+421 AYVDPKSP
-429 SYAPEKAVAALF
+429 SYAPEKAVQALF
-441 GNSQKA
+441 GNSQKK
-447 DATPEAKQTN
+447 DATPEIKQTN
-457 FTKAE
+457 FAKAE
-462 SIVAELK
+462 TIVADLK
-469 SEREKLQLELDW
+469 SKREDLQLEIEGA
-481 TNPDKLQERLDAGRS
+481 NPDKLQERLDQNRGTF
-496 GYSPELIAAT
+496 SPALVAT
-506 EETIATL
+506 LESEIATL
-513 RATPADPNEVAA
+513 RSTPPSPAEI
-525 LEAKAKGMDRKIQLS
+525 KIQADREARAKTMDSQIELAEKVLKAFIP
-540 ETILKNFNETTQ
+540 ETQNTQ
-552 DQPVDVEAEVTKL
+552 VDVEAEVAKL

-570 LVSQGAADTIIN
+570 VVAQGAADNIIN
-582 LSMKSPELVDRK
+582 LSMSSPELVDRK
-594 LAASLVS
+594 LVSSLVS
-601 DTTNNLTDG
+601 DTTNNLTDS
-610 QRDYLRSF
+610 QRDYLRAF
-618 SEARIAENSL
+618 SEARVAENSL
-628 KTMDDVS
+628 KTMGDVS
-635 KEIYF
+635 KEIFF
-640 GSEKGKKGFQYT
+640 GSQKGKAGIKYT
-652 GLVKYR
+652 GLVQYR
-658 SNVAATLAAGNQKSA
+658 SNVATSLAAGNQKSA
-673 DRELGLLTS
+673 DRELGLLTA
-682 FETSHQAKAKAASEA
+682 FETSHQAKATAASEA
-697 YSAFLKDGIPR
+697 YSAFLKDGIER
-708 RVERNQDGSWKVEQG
+708 RVVRNKDGSWKVEQG
-723 LWESAAARVENGG
+723 LWESASARAENGG

-741 DSPKIVANTQTE
+741 DSPKIVADTKTE
-753 ATAISKTAA
+753 ADAISKTAS

-777 GGASNVQNVSQA
+777 SGASNVQNVSQA
-789 LEGIQSAETQLRSEA
+789 PAGVQGTQEKLQAETTTETGTTETVA
-804 STQAGT
+804 AAGT
-810 VEGTAA
+810 GNAA
-816 TGGGTAADVPADATT
+816 PATSN
-831 GTDAVAPTGAVAVT
+831 APTGIDAV
-845 ESKASGYATRTKRN
+845 
-859 VDAGDITIAFAMD
+859 VD
-872 HSTAG
+872 
-877 EKLTARLV
+877 
-885 KEAGKPLVKWTPG
+885 
-898 MKLSEFADQII
+898 
-909 AALKATNGTA
+909 
-919 INVAGN
+919 
-925 GIYSWGNTSQADLNE
+925 
-940 KLFKVLGKVKAE
+940 
-952 YPALATIV
+952 PA
-960 SGGQTGADM
+960 
-969 AGVIAGKALGLKVDV
+969 
-984 HLPAGFVQRDANRQ
+984 
-998 DYKNTQ
+998 
-1004 AGIEKQIADGAAA
+1004 
-1017 LTKTTAAQNATETVK
+1017 
-1032 SSSVKNVDG
+1032 
-1041 ASFVNRED
+1041 
-1049 LQDGTKDVEISLDY
+1049 
-1063 SFKVTPENILG
+1063 
-1074 LATKMFQIG
+1074 
-1083 EKNRAAGFATY
+1083 
-1094 FSGNYLRFIESYK
+1094 
-1107 SMVVLD
+1107 
-1113 AINDQYKGNRGDF
+1113 
-1126 RAETVE
+1126 
-1132 KELASLLSKTTAV
+1132 
-1145 SSTVAATQEAPS
+1145 QEAPAS
-1157 SAASTVETA
+1157 VVSTVETAGDQA
-1166 QLQSTEETTTSSEA
+1166 QLQSTEETSTSSEG
-1180 VVPET
+1180 VVPKT
-1185 EEVAEPK
+1185 EAVAGFARQDFSDQEISAAGGFVLSIDEVAKEGDGGQSPWLMADGKIVGTGQDHIAFADSLLTNGATAYDEFMRQTMAIRASMFKDAVENAYVVFLHIAEGQKFTVEQLNTLAALASAQSSPMQVMFGEVNGLKNPEYKAVTLDWLKANRSSGLVTAPVAEPQ
-1192 GLAALQQKSTEGTP
+1192 GLTALQQKSTEGTP
-1206 YVQRNLLAD
+1206 YVERNLLAD
-1215 HLKQAGKRPLVMV
+1215 HLKQSGKRPLVMV

-1244 YLDVKE
+1244 YLDVKD
-1250 PTDKQKAAVQLL
+1250 PTDKQKAAVQLMA
-1262 VRKVAEWGPVIK
+1262 RKLAEWGPVIK

-1288 AKENEDFRYTDLMQ
+1288 AKEAENFRYTDLMQ
-1302 FLIEGTNKDGLD
+1302 FLIEGTNKTGLD

-1333 AGDNNKFNSS
+1333 SADENKFNSPE
-1343 KDINAMFGRSDEHE
+1343 DINAMFGRSDEQE
-1357 VSEAEQRILAN
+1357 VSESELRILAN

-1391 AADENTPL
+1391 AADENTPI

-1413 QKLLMDR
+1413 QKLLMDQR
-1420 GIMVRET
+1420 IMVRET
-1427 LSRKQMQELFPQPEG
+1427 LSRAQMQELFPQPEG
-1442 EQDTAPPS
+1442 EKDTAPPS

-1464 VPAAQ
+1464 VSDAQ

-1482 DKLFGVESLVQFPLL
+1482 DKLFGVESLVRFPLL

-1540 SALPEKAFLMM
+1540 SALPEQAFLKM

-1562 HAMDMLSVQAKNEG
+1562 QAMDLLSVQAKNEG
-1576 IEREYNRIKQFV
+1576 IVREYNRIKQFV

-1648 KVSDESAMNNFKL
+1648 SVSDETAMDNFRL
-1661 RVLEALGVKTDA
+1661 RVLEALGTKTDA
-1673 QTNDRTLDQFE
+1673 QTNDRTLAQFD
-1684 AAFDPELQSSAKGK
+1684 AAFDPELQSSDKGK
-1698 EKAAALRDAVKT
+1698 KKAAALRDAVKS

-1717 GTSLS
+1717 GTALS
-1722 DAEVDALVDGVAM
+1722 DAEVNALVDGVAK

-1756 ETKAEKFPVQFQGEI
+1756 ETGAEKFPVQFQGEI

-1776 GVIISQL
+1776 GVIISQI

-1802 LFFEADVDENGN
+1802 LFFEGDEQS
-1814 PATQFNSWKQEGN
+1814 QFNSWKQEGN

-1846 ASEPQTYEAIEAFT
+1846 DNDPVVYGAIEAFT
-1860 KPLSTKDGQV
+1860 KPLSTADGQV

-1878 KNPLTTL
+1878 KNPLTTM

-1903 AQISKRIVDVVDG
+1903 AQVSKRIVDVVDG
-1916 NTPSTMKQVLED
+1916 NTPSTMKEVLQD

-1936 GGEPINVN
+1936 GGKPINVN
-1944 MTNAQALSSELSTKQ
+1944 MTNAQALSSELSTDQ

-1979 EEEFGTYLQQRS
+1979 EEEFGTYLKQRS

-2020 AAEVLPANPKTGQPL
+2020 ADGTMPTNTAGQPI
-2035 RALTQKEEREFQKQV
+2035 RALTQEEEREFQKQV

-2065 GKQSSGIGLF
+2065 NKQSSGIGLF
-2075 KTTQTLSTNPVY
+2075 KTKQTLSTNPVF
-2087 QGKASFG
+2087 QGDAKFG
-2094 TPFADTVGKTGR
+2094 TPFADTIGKTGR
-2106 QGQSLEAFSS
+2106 QGQSLEAFSAK
-2116 TLNSNERVQEE
+2116 LNSNERVQEE

-2149 TLLVAQDIETDNNHD
+2149 TLLAAQGIETDNNHD
-2164 ALTSGLAG
+2164 ALTSGLNG
-2172 FNKVGQALN
+2172 FSKVGEALN
-2181 QSFYTELSQYSP
+2181 QSFYSELSQYSP

-2200 LNGMVQN
+2200 LNGMLQN

-2216 GNNLSPTAQKNL
+2216 GNNLTPTAQKNL
-2228 TAVLNELVK
+2228 VAVLNELVK
-2237 TYGMD
+2237 TYGLD
-2242 AASALNLVIKNTAD
+2242 AAASLNLIIKNTAD

-2283 NYTPTETDR
+2283 NYKPTDAER
-2292 QAVKDQLAAL
+2292 QAVRDQLAAL

-2317 VTLMGDALTVPQ
+2317 VALMGDTLTVPQ
-2329 ARQTKTRGTN
+2329 GRQTKTRGKT

-2344 GASSVRHNADL
+2344 GASSVRHDPDL
-2355 VSVFEK
+2355 VGVFEK
-2361 RGQLNVKQLVHVL
+2361 RGQLTAKQLVHVL
-2374 RKKFPE
+2374 RKKFPD

-2405 PDSTLADV
+2405 PDAASADV
-2413 LEKAKEPSRG
+2413 LEMAKEPSRG

-2444 GLTPELLLHEALHA
+2444 GLTAELLLHEALHA

-2487 AIVASDVSLASFA
+2487 AIVASDASLSGFSS
-2500 PAVSSVDELVS
+2500 AVSSVDELVS
-2511 WGLTNKDFQVKVLSK
+2511 WGLSNKDFQVKVLSK
-2526 VRMQSRTTQ
+2526 VRMQSRTSR

-2558 KNQNHGVFVL
+2558 KNQNHGVFLL

-2582 QPAADVNLSMASQ
+2582 QPATDVNLSMASQ
-2595 VERINSFT
+2595 VEQINSFT

-2653 PVDAWAKA
+2653 PMDAWAKA

-2757 SDNGDRSDYLARF
+2757 SNNGDRSDYLARF

-2865 GARAITESIRTKLA
+2865 GARAITEGIRTKIA
-2879 EAADSEFLRKQKNTA
+2879 QAADSEFLRKQKNTA

-2921 ERNVQAQGSVFV
+2921 ERNVQAQGSMFV

-2946 QAAFRAVKKFEGD
+2946 QAAFRIVKKFEGD
-2959 RKDQIAGWA
+2959 RQDQIAGWA

-2979 APESSA
+2979 LRDSSA

-3000 DTMSLAEIERLVD
+3000 DTMSLTEIERLVD
-3013 NPVAQNA
+3013 NPFAQNA

-3064 SRLAGTIY
+3064 SRLAGTVY

-3126 DFVMKAQKALEQKAF
+3126 DFVMKAQKALEQEAF

-3172 TDGQALVDFGYKKGA
+3172 AEGEALVDFNYKKGD

-3273 SNYTAPLYN
+3273 GNYTAPLYN

-3294 NKQTKDDLLQRN
+3294 NKQTKDELLDRN

-3341 KDDYALNA
+3341 KDDFALNA
-3349 ESYIEVGPKS
+3349 EAYVEVGPKS
-3359 NDPELRSF
+3359 SDPELRGF
-3367 WERLPDQTKED
+3367 WERLPDQTKAD
-3378 VRTVWGSDGIKLTTD
+3378 VRAVWGGDSIKVTAD
-3393 SLDVVFGYRKLSLAD
+3393 SLDVVFGYRKVSLAD
-3408 PIRQSQK
+3408 PIRQKEK
-3415 NKAKLEAGGALSEA
+3415 NKAKLAAGGALTEA
-3429 DKQSLIAQNFVLSV
+3429 DKQNLITQAYVTSV
-3443 EWALSTYARIKLG
+3443 EWALTTYARIKLG
-3456 KSQEEAERYA
+3456 KSQDEAERYA
-3466 KRAAAYVTRSERAWQ
+3466 KRAAAYVTRGERAWQ
-3481 EIVREIKTIY
+3481 EVVREIKTIY
-3491 VIKGVTSMIN
+3491 VIKNVKTMVGN
-3501 NNKSNL
+3501 NISNVS
-3507 TQLLASGV
+3507 QLLASGV
-3515 SLSAIREHMP
+3515 SLKAIREHLP

-3533 YMADSDELRELEN
+3533 YMADMEELRELEN
-3546 QMATG
+3546 QLETG
-3551 YTQGNEAEIER
+3551 YTLGNEAEIER
-3562 RIVRLRD
+3562 KIIRLRD
-3569 AIARNPAREMIEA
+3569 AIARNPARELIEA
-3582 GLMPSIVEDIGEAD
+3582 GLMPSIVEDVGEAE
-3596 DPFSYKTELARK
+3596 DPFSYKTEFARK
-3608 TERFTDKLNPKVKQV
+3608 TEGVTDKLNPKVKEA
-3623 AKVVYMTRD
+3623 AKFVYMTRD

-3649 ARYTMYQHRIG
+3649 ARYTMYQHLVS
-3660 REQNPLSKAAAIQE
+3660 REQKPLSKTAAIQE

-3682 DIPMHRSIQFMDDM
+3682 DMAMHRNIQFMDDM
-3696 GLMMFTKYFLRMQK
+3696 GFMMFTKYFLRMQK

-3721 RVLALAAAENYFDLS
+3721 RVLALAAADGYLNLG

-3749 NNPFNIGAFGFPG
+3749 NNPFGVGAFGFPG
-3762 ALDDLATIKAAMAV
+3762 ALDDLATVKAAMALV
-3776 LK
+3776 K

>member
-1 MPLFDAPDYF
+1 MAEFDIDAYLNNKFGAPNPGKINDILK
-11 AKRSAATQA
+11 AKDAKVVELQQFRESLAQNTDQALTAQAVTDGRTWGEFGKDVGLSAIQGLDGLAKLPAMVYDKATEGNFYGTETQA
-20 KIDAI
+20 ISKMSDEREKLKSAFAQAN
-25 ESAKQEKLS
+25 AKQKAE
-34 SLQETTLQVNV
+34 VA
-45 QREALNKSWVGQL
+45 REAG
-58 GLEPGSFTANR
+58 E
-69 VNDAASLVSGA
+69 A
-80 ARMAGQVAAL
+80 ARERFGDGALGVGAQVAAEFGTAFWEAAKDPATL
-90 PDSIGSVLERE
+90 PDF
-101 PLANSDIEAYNR
+101 LAQQAAQLG
-113 YVSGKTVPGDV
+113 VMGK
-124 ATVGRMV
+124 VGRGV
-131 NGASVFDRI
+131 EIGVQA
-140 KASETQRTEARDTA
+140 AARTLPT
-154 KAFDL
+154 L
-159 TGLVEQSNRKAFAD
+159 
-173 DLGAAYQ
+173 
-180 ANSGEISTGW
+180 
-190 NQAKNGDVLSG
+190 
-201 VGNLAKGLGG
+201 
-211 LIFSTGAATLTNG
+211 AATKMG
-224 AGVREYVLEN
+224 QIAV
-234 APQLLVGTAGAIG
+234 AKSGTAGAV
-247 KGAMAASNVGYAM
+247 GAGAVLQGTDVGSDTMQRLMSLPEEVWAQNPEYQALAEQLGADAAKQSIAS
-260 DIYQQGLENY
+260 DLSS
-270 AKANGGQLPAPEQMQ
+270 KATLAAG
-285 KMALQAASL
+285 AASL
-294 ALAEQAGDVA
+294 ASAALPGGSAIERALVGRRGPGSVAAVPRAFAGESAQEGIEEGSGRAFGNTAVA
-304 MLGLSKV
+304 QINPNQEILDGV
-311 GGKAAKDASR
+311 GA
-321 NAFKSSLKAAGGGYL
+321 AAGQGAFLGGVL
-336 SEAPTEAYQTYTEG
+336 
-350 EITGKPASGEEI
+350 
-362 FVAGAIGGASGG
+362 GG
-374 GLTGGIRTISELT
+374 GIS
-387 GSTSEQIAER
+387 GVQMAGNAAANAAAER
-397 AAKAKEEVAKKQ
+397 AAKVQEEVVKKQ
-409 DLSAAIASGDVS
+409 DLSSAIVSGDVT
-421 AYVDPKST
+421 AYVDPKSP
-429 SYAPEKAVAALF
+429 SYAPEKAVQALF
-441 GNSQKA
+441 GNSQKE
-447 DATPEAKQTN
+447 DATPEIKQAN
-457 FTKAE
+457 FAKAE
-462 SIVAELK
+462 SIVADLK
-469 SEREKLQLELDW
+469 SKREDLQLEIDGA
-481 TNPDKLQERLDAGRS
+481 NPDKLQERLDQNRDTF
-496 GYSPELIAAT
+496 SPALVAAL
-506 EETIATL
+506 ESEIATL
-513 RATPADPNEVAA
+513 RSTPPSPAEI
-525 LEAKAKGMDRKIQLS
+525 KIQADREARAKTMDGQIELAEKVLKAFIP
-540 ETILKNFNETTQ
+540 ETQNTQ
-552 DQPVDVEAEVTKL
+552 VDVEAEVAKL

-570 LVSQGAADTIIN
+570 VVAQGAADNIIN
-582 LSMKSPELVDRK
+582 LSMSSPELVDRK

-601 DTTNNLTDG
+601 DTTNNLTDS
-610 QRDYLRSF
+610 QRDYLRAF
-618 SEARIAENSL
+618 SEARIAENTL

-640 GSEKGKKGFQYT
+640 GSEKGKKGIQYI

-658 SNVAATLAAGNQKSA
+658 GNVAATLAAGNQKSA
-673 DRELGLLTS
+673 DRELGLLTN

-697 YSAFLKDGIPR
+697 YAAFLKDGIAR
-708 RVERNQDGSWKVEQG
+708 RVVRNKDGSWAVETG

-753 ATAISKTAA
+753 AAAISKTAA
-762 ELKAAYAVKFGSGNT
+762 ELKAAYAVKFGQSNT

-789 LEGIQSAETQLRSEA
+789 LKGVQSDSTQLPTEA
-804 STQAGT
+804 ATQAGT
-810 VEGTAA
+810 GEGTAA
-816 TGGGTAADVPADATT
+816 TGAGTDASVLPDATA
-831 GTDAVAPTGAVAVT
+831 GTDAVAPAA
-845 ESKASGYATRTKRN
+845 
-859 VDAGDITIAFAMD
+859 DAA
-872 HSTAG
+872 
-877 EKLTARLV
+877 
-885 KEAGKPLVKWTPG
+885 
-898 MKLSEFADQII
+898 
-909 AALKATNGTA
+909 
-919 INVAGN
+919 
-925 GIYSWGNTSQADLNE
+925 
-940 KLFKVLGKVKAE
+940 
-952 YPALATIV
+952 
-960 SGGQTGADM
+960 
-969 AGVIAGKALGLKVDV
+969 
-984 HLPAGFVQRDANRQ
+984 
-998 DYKNTQ
+998 
-1004 AGIEKQIADGAAA
+1004 
-1017 LTKTTAAQNATETVK
+1017 
-1032 SSSVKNVDG
+1032 
-1041 ASFVNRED
+1041 
-1049 LQDGTKDVEISLDY
+1049 
-1063 SFKVTPENILG
+1063 
-1074 LATKMFQIG
+1074 
-1083 EKNRAAGFATY
+1083 
-1094 FSGNYLRFIESYK
+1094 
-1107 SMVVLD
+1107 
-1113 AINDQYKGNRGDF
+1113 
-1126 RAETVE
+1126 
-1132 KELASLLSKTTAV
+1132 
-1145 SSTVAATQEAPS
+1145 QEAPS
-1157 SAASTVETA
+1157 SAASTVGTA
-1166 QLQSTEETTTSSEA
+1166 QLQSTEETSTSSEG
-1180 VVPET
+1180 VVPVPEA
-1185 EEVAEPK
+1185 VAEAVEPQ
-1192 GLAALQQKSTEGTP
+1192 GLTALQQKSPEGKS
-1206 YVQRNLLAD
+1206 YVERNLLAD
-1215 HLKQAGKRPLVMV
+1215 HLKQSGKRPLVMV
-1228 KDFVTAL
+1228 KNFVTAL

-1262 VRKVAEWGPVIK
+1262 ARKVAEWGPVIK
-1274 GSLVKGYWNKTEGK
+1274 SNLVKGYWNKEEGR
-1288 AKENEDFRYTDLMQ
+1288 AKENENFRYTDLMQ
-1302 FLIEGTNKDGLD
+1302 FLIEGTNKTGLD
-1314 LEENIKTAIVYAAM
+1314 LEENIKTAIVYGAM

-1333 AGDNNKFNSS
+1333 SADENKFNSPE
-1343 KDINAMFGRSDEHE
+1343 DINGMFGRSDEHE
-1357 VSEAEQRILAN
+1357 VSETELRILAN
-1368 VGVRDNTWRNR
+1368 VGLRDNTWRNR

-1391 AADENTPL
+1391 AADENTPI

-1413 QKLLMDR
+1413 QKLLMDKK
-1420 GIMVRET
+1420 IMVRET
-1427 LSRKQMQELFPQPEG
+1427 LTRAQMKELFPQPEG
-1442 EQDTAPPS
+1442 EKDTAPPS

-1482 DKLFGVESLVQFPLL
+1482 DKLFGVESLVRFPLL

-1540 SALPEKAFLMM
+1540 NALPEKAFLMM

-1562 HAMDMLSVQAKNEG
+1562 QAMDLLSVQAKNEG
-1576 IEREYNRIKQFV
+1576 IVREYNRIKQFV

-1596 TEADSELGAVPFYP
+1596 TEADTELGAVPFYP

-1648 KVSDESAMNNFKL
+1648 SVSDETAMDNFRL
-1661 RVLEALGVKTDA
+1661 RVLEALGTKTDA
-1673 QTNDRTLDQFE
+1673 QTNDITLAQFE
-1684 AAFDPELQSSAKGK
+1684 AAFDPELQNSPKGK
-1698 EKAAALRDAVKT
+1698 EKAVALRDAIKS
-1710 LQKIIYE
+1710 LQKVIYE
-1717 GTSLS
+1717 GTALS
-1722 DAEVDALVDGVAM
+1722 DAEVQAVVDGVAK

-1756 ETKAEKFPVQFQGEI
+1756 ETGAEKFPVQFQGEI

-1783 LFGGAVSVE
+1783 LFGGAESAE

-1802 LFFEADVDENGN
+1802 LFFEGDEQS
-1814 PATQFNSWKQEGN
+1814 QFNAWKQEGN

-1832 SLAKRLNEIAQLSL
+1832 SLAKRLNEIAQLGL
-1846 ASEPQTYEAIEAFT
+1846 ASDPKTYEAIEAFT

-1903 AQISKRIVDVVDG
+1903 AQISKRIVDVVDKT
-1916 NTPSTMKQVLED
+1916 TPSTLRQVLED
-1928 LNVLITRG
+1928 VNVLITRG
-1936 GGEPINVN
+1936 GGKPVDEGMSTDDAIDEFKLSEP
-1944 MTNAQALSSELSTKQ
+1944 Q

-2020 AAEVLPANPKTGQPL
+2020 ADGVMPTNTAGQPI
-2035 RALTQKEEREFQKQV
+2035 RALTKQEEREFQKQV
-2050 SKLIPRVHTAGSKKD
+2050 GKLIPRVHTAGSKKD

-2075 KTTQTLSTNPVY
+2075 KTKQTLSTNPVF
-2087 QGKASFG
+2087 QGEVKFG
-2094 TPFADTVGKTGR
+2094 TPFADTIGKTGR
-2106 QGQSLEAFSS
+2106 QGQSLEAFGAK
-2116 TLNSNERVQEE
+2116 LNSNERVQEE

-2149 TLLVAQDIETDNNHD
+2149 TLLAAQGIETDNNHD
-2164 ALTSGLAG
+2164 ALTSGLNG
-2172 FNKVGQALN
+2172 FTKVGQALN

-2207 IIGFAVQGE
+2207 IIGFAVSGE
-2216 GNNLSPTAQKNL
+2216 GNNLTPTAQKNL
-2228 TAVLNELVK
+2228 AAVLNELVK
-2237 TYGMD
+2237 TYGFLD

-2269 ADVVS
+2269 AGVVS

-2283 NYTPTETDR
+2283 NHKPTADER
-2292 QAVKDQLAAL
+2292 QAVQDQLAAL

-2317 VTLMGDALTVPQ
+2317 VALMGDTLTVPQ
-2329 ARQTKTRGTN
+2329 GRENKTKGKT

-2344 GASSVRHNADL
+2344 GASSVRHDPDL
-2355 VSVFEK
+2355 VGVFEK
-2361 RGQLNVKQLVHVL
+2361 RGQLSAKQLVHVL

-2405 PDSTLADV
+2405 PDATSTDV
-2413 LEKAKEPSRG
+2413 LEMATEPSRG
-2423 WFVSKGGKQEIYVL
+2423 WFVSKSGKQEIYIL

-2444 GLTPELLLHEALHA
+2444 GLTAELLLHEALHA

-2472 KALVAELQTLLTEAK
+2472 KALVAELQTLLAEAK
-2487 AIVASDVSLASFA
+2487 AIVASDASLSGFSS
-2500 PAVSSVDELVS
+2500 AVSSVDELVS

-2526 VRMQSRTTQ
+2526 VRMQSRTSQ

-2568 VQNVSGLMAEAANT
+2568 VQNVSGLMAEAANI

-2595 VERINSFT
+2595 VEKINSFT

-2613 GAVDPAFQSQLANLL
+2613 GAVDPVFQSQLANLL

-2653 PVDAWAKA
+2653 PTDAWAKA
-2661 KELGVAPFGSSVLS
+2661 KELGMAPFGSSVLS

-2717 EMYEKFSKDGSDFF
+2717 EMYNKFSKDGSDFF

-2783 LQVTTESD
+2783 LQVATESD

-2801 EQRLQRWFSNVLGF
+2801 EQRLRRWFSNVLGM
-2815 FRQRV
+2815 FRERV

-2858 NTGMVED
+2858 NPDMVEE
-2865 GARAITESIRTKLA
+2865 GARAITEGIRTKIA
-2879 EAADSEFLRKQKNTA
+2879 EVADSEFMRKQTNTA
-2894 VQVARSAVSTIAND
+2894 VRVARSAVSTITND
-2908 RTEKYI
+2908 RTEKFI

-2921 ERNVQAQGSVFV
+2921 ERNVQSQGSVFV

-2946 QAAFRAVKKFEGD
+2946 QAAFRLVKKFEGD
-2959 RKDQIAGWA
+2959 RQDQIAGWA

-2979 APESSA
+2979 LRDSSA

-2992 RTGLHYLS
+2992 RTGLHYLT

-3030 HMKAEYV
+3030 HMKGEYI

-3051 VKVKTLMMNSYLI
+3051 VTVEVLMMNSHLI
-3064 SRLAGTIY
+3064 SKLAGTVY
-3072 EKQITEAQAN
+3072 EKRITDEQAK
-3082 AAEPIIKQL
+3082 AADPIIKQL

-3126 DFVMKAQKALEQKAF
+3126 DFVMKAQKALEAEAF
-3141 ERQFMNNPALM
+3141 ERQFRNNPALM

-3218 LQFQSDT
+3218 LQFQRDV
-3225 AKGTKAHSGY
+3225 AKGTLAHSGY

-3244 ENAQTQARFDQKLGS
+3244 ENAQTQARFDQKLGL
-3259 KIETD
+3259 KINTD
-3264 PNWDPSQEA
+3264 PNWDPSQETR
-3273 SNYTAPLYN
+3273 NYTAPLYN

-3288 NWRYMM
+3288 NWRYLM
-3294 NKQTKDDLLQRN
+3294 NKQTKDELLERN

-3336 LKEIY
+3336 LREIY

-3349 ESYIEVGPKS
+3349 ESYVEVGPKS
-3359 NDPELRSF
+3359 NDPELRAF
-3367 WERLPDQTKED
+3367 WERLPEQTKAD
-3378 VRTVWGSDGIKLTTD
+3378 VRAVWKGDSIKVTAD
-3393 SLDVVFGYRKLSLAD
+3393 SLDVVFGYRKVSLAD
-3408 PIRQSQK
+3408 PIRQKEK
-3415 NKAKLEAGGALSEA
+3415 NKAKLAAGGALTEA
-3429 DKQSLIAQNFVLSV
+3429 DKQNLITQAYVTSV
-3443 EWALSTYARIKLG
+3443 EWALTTYARIKLG
-3456 KSQEEAERYA
+3456 KSQDEAERYA
-3466 KRAAAYVTRSERAWQ
+3466 KRAAVFVTRGERAWQ
-3481 EIVREIKTIY
+3481 EVVREIKTIY
-3491 VIKGVTSMIN
+3491 VIKNVKTMVGN
-3501 NNKSNL
+3501 NISNMS
-3507 TQLLASGV
+3507 QLLASGV
-3515 SLSAIREHMP
+3515 SLKAIREHLP

-3533 YMADSDELRELEN
+3533 YMADTEELREMEN
-3546 QMATG
+3546 QLETG
-3551 YTQGNEAEIER
+3551 YTQGNEAELER
-3562 RIVRLRD
+3562 KIIRLRD
-3569 AIARNPAREMIEA
+3569 TIARNPARELIEA
-3582 GLMPSIVEDIGEAD
+3582 GLMPSIVEDVGEAE
-3596 DPFSYKTELARK
+3596 DPFSYKTEFARK
-3608 TERFTDKLNPKVKQV
+3608 TEGVTDKLNPKVKEA
-3623 AKVVYMTRD
+3623 AKFVYMTRD

-3649 ARYTMYQHRIG
+3649 ARYTMYQHLVS

-3682 DIPMHRSIQFMDDM
+3682 DMAMHRNIQFMDDM
-3696 GLMMFTKYFLRMQK
+3696 GFMMFTKYFLRMQK

-3721 RVLALAAAENYFDLS
+3721 RVLALAAADSYLNLG

-3749 NNPFNIGAFGFPG
+3749 NNPFGVGAIGFPG
-3762 ALDDLATIKAAMAV
+3762 ALDDLATVKAGMALIK
-3776 LK
+3776 